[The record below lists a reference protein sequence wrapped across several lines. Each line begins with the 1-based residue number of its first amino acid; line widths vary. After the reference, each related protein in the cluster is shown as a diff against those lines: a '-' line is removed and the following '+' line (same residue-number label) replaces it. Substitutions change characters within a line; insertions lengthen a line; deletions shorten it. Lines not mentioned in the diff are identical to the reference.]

1 MFFTA
6 YLPKN
11 RDTELLYQRSG
22 QLSIVRRI
30 DERAEKR
37 YNILYFYV
45 QGKREKMGKKAIK
58 WIPVLIAAVLLCVGC
73 QKAPEPSPAP
83 TPTATPAPTLSPEER
98 NRGLGQVV
106 ISEFMEKN
114 RAVLRDEDGDF
125 SDWIE
130 LYNQSGETVSL
141 AGWTISDKENKAG
154 WALPETSLEPGQRLL
169 LFASG
174 KDRQGEQ
181 LHTDF
186 ALAGDEGVYLRNE
199 HGTLISS
206 ALCGDCQADVAMALR
221 ADGSFAQ
228 SLYPTPG
235 FENSRAG
242 YEAFQ
247 QSLSCDSSL
256 VINEV
261 VVYNSSTLPQRGEYY
276 DWVELKNVSDQPVL
290 LSDYCLSDDRDDPV
304 KFRLPELSLQPGELW
319 LVFCT
324 QEQPLLETTL
334 STGFGLDAG
343 NEQLYLSDSQG
354 QLKDFVS
361 LRDIP
366 YKASY
371 GRQEGEKG
379 WFYFA
384 SASPGEENTGG
395 GRTVAEKP
403 VSLTKDGVFDGVEGI
418 TVELSAS
425 GSIRYTLDGS
435 APTADSEEYTGPI
448 YIDKTTVI
456 RAVNL
461 EEGAL
466 PSRTLSLS
474 FILNE
479 NHSLPVLSLL
489 TDSPW
494 DFDTMYNGRQK
505 GIELPASLSL
515 YDGREGF
522 TIGCGVSM
530 NGETSLVLPKKN
542 MSVRFRDAYG
552 QATLNYDIYGG
563 GVTEFTNLLLRSGQD
578 FPRAIIR
585 NELCQELCAQATD
598 KVVNQRSQ
606 YCVLYINGVYSGIY
620 SLKEKT
626 NEQLYASLAGVSRDS
641 VTVMEAN
648 VPLDSEFYHE
658 VVEFCRFNDMSLPEN
673 YQHFCDMFDVDSL
686 IDWLILEGYCAN
698 TDVSSGNVR
707 YCRSTENDGKW
718 RMMFYDLDATF
729 SEPASVYKNLMSQ
742 YAKENRQVS
751 TFIVPLMAN
760 EDFKDRFLTRAAELM
775 GSVLTVENVF
785 AETDRLCAIVR
796 PEVERD
802 CARFHRSVA
811 EWENAV
817 EEMKQVLLDY
827 DWQKLN
833 IDNLCSLFDLD
844 QTQREQY
851 FGAIERGQ

>member
-1 MFFTA
+1 
-6 YLPKN
+6 
-11 RDTELLYQRSG
+11 
-22 QLSIVRRI
+22 
-30 DERAEKR
+30 
-37 YNILYFYV
+37 
-45 QGKREKMGKKAIK
+45 MGKKATK
-58 WIPVLIAAVLLCVGC
+58 WFPVLLAAVLLCAGC
-73 QKAPEPSPAP
+73 RKAPESS
-83 TPTATPAPTLSPEER
+83 PAPTLSPEER
-98 NRGLGQVV
+98 SRGLGQVV

-130 LYNQSGETVSL
+130 LHNQSGEAVSL
-141 AGWTISDKENKAG
+141 AGWTISDKESKLG
-154 WALPETSLEPGQRLL
+154 WPLPELMLEPGQRLL

-186 ALAGDEGVYLRNE
+186 ALSGEEGVYLRNE

-206 ALCGDCQADVAMALR
+206 ALCGDCEADVAMALQ
-221 ADGSFAQ
+221 ADGSYEK

-235 FENSRAG
+235 YENSKAG
-242 YEAFQ
+242 YGAFQ
-247 QSLSCDSSL
+247 ESLSSESPL

-261 VVYNSSTLPQRGEYY
+261 VVFNRSTLPQKDAYY
-276 DWVELKNVSDQPVL
+276 DWVELKNVSSQPVL

-304 KFRLPELSLQPGELW
+304 QFRLPEQELQPGELW
-319 LVFCT
+319 VVFCT
-324 QEQPLLETTL
+324 KEQPALPSAV
-334 STGFGLDAG
+334 STGFGLDDG
-343 NEQLYLSDSQG
+343 NEQLYLSDNQG
-354 QLKDFVS
+354 QLLDFVS

-366 YKASY
+366 YNASY
-371 GRQEGEKG
+371 GRQAGEPG
-379 WFYFA
+379 WFYFS
-384 SASPGEENTGG
+384 SASPGEDNTGG
-395 GRTVAEKP
+395 CRTVAEKP
-403 VSLTKDGVFDGVEGI
+403 VSLTKDGVYNGVEGV
-418 TVELSAS
+418 TVELSAT

-435 APTADSEEYTGPI
+435 APTADSLEYTGPI
-448 YIDKTTVI
+448 FVDRTTVI

-494 DFDTMYNGRQK
+494 AFDMMYNGRQK

-515 YDGREGF
+515 YDGGEGF
-522 TIGCGVSM
+522 TMGCGVSM

-542 MSVRFRDAYG
+542 MAVRFRDAYG

-598 KVVNQRSQ
+598 RVVNQRSE

-648 VPLDSEFYHE
+648 VPLDSEFYQE
-658 VVEFCRFNDMSLPEN
+658 VVAFCQFNDMSLPEN

-718 RMMFYDLDATF
+718 RLMFYDLDATF
-729 SEPASVYKNLMSQ
+729 SDVGSVYLNLMSE
-742 YAKENRQVS
+742 YAQQNRQVS
-751 TFIVPLMAN
+751 FFIVPLMAN
-760 EDFKDRFLTRAAELM
+760 EEFQDRFLTRAAELM

-785 AETDRLCAIVR
+785 TQMDRLCAMVR

-802 CARFHRSVA
+802 YGRFNRT
-811 EWENAV
+811 
-817 EEMKQVLLDY
+817 EEDWDFALEEIRQLLVNH

-833 IDNLCSLFDLD
+833 IDNLCGLFDLD
-844 QTQREQY
+844 ESQREHY
-851 FGAIERGQ
+851 FGEIEKKQ

>member
-1 MFFTA
+1 
-6 YLPKN
+6 
-11 RDTELLYQRSG
+11 
-22 QLSIVRRI
+22 
-30 DERAEKR
+30 
-37 YNILYFYV
+37 
-45 QGKREKMGKKAIK
+45 MGKKAIK
-58 WIPVLIAAVLLCVGC
+58 MIPILLTAVLLCAGC
-73 QKAPEPSPAP
+73 RQAPEVTPSPS
-83 TPTATPAPTLSPEER
+83 PTASPEPTLSPEEL
-98 NRGLGQVV
+98 NRGLGQLV

-130 LYNQSGETVSL
+130 LYNQSRETVSL
-141 AGWTISDKENKAG
+141 SGCTISDKENKTG
-154 WALPETSLEPGQRLL
+154 WALPETELEPGQRLL

-174 KDRQGEQ
+174 KDRQGAE

-186 ALAGDEGVYLRNE
+186 ALSGDEGVYLRNE
-199 HGTLISS
+199 QGTLLS
-206 ALCGDCQADVAMALR
+206 AAACGGCEADVAMALQ
-221 ADGSFAQ
+221 ADGSYEQ

-235 FENSRAG
+235 YENSRAG

-247 QSLSCDSSL
+247 QSLSCGSPL
-256 VINEV
+256 LINEV
-261 VVYNSSTLPQRGEYY
+261 VVYNSSTLPQKDEYY
-276 DWVELKNVSDQPVL
+276 DWVELKNVSSQPVL
-290 LSDYCLSDDRDDPV
+290 LSDYYLSDHNDQLT
-304 KFRLPELSLQPGELW
+304 KYQLPALSLQPGELW
-319 LVFCT
+319 VVLCT
-324 QEQPLLETTL
+324 TEPLLPGLME
-334 STGFGLDAG
+334 STGFGLDSG

-354 QLKDFVS
+354 QLLDYVS

-366 YKASY
+366 YDASY
-371 GRQEGEKG
+371 GRQEGESG
-379 WFYFA
+379 WFFFA

-395 GRTVAEKP
+395 GRTLAEKP
-403 VSLTKDGVFDGVEGI
+403 VSLTRDGVFNNIEGML
-418 TVELSAS
+418 VELSAS

-435 APTADSEEYTGPI
+435 VPTADSEEYTGPI

-466 PSRTLSLS
+466 PSRPLSLS

-479 NHSLPVLSLL
+479 EHSLPVLSLL
-489 TDSPW
+489 TDSPG
-494 DFDTMYNGRQK
+494 DFDLMYNGRQK
-505 GIELPASLSL
+505 GVELPASLSL
-515 YDGREGF
+515 YDGGEGF
-522 TIGCGVSM
+522 TIGCGVSL

-542 MSVRFRDAYG
+542 MSVRFRDPYG

-578 FPRAIIR
+578 FPRSIIR

-598 KVVNQRSQ
+598 KVVNQRSE

-626 NEQLYASLAGVSRDS
+626 NEQLYASLSGVSRDS
-641 VTVMEAN
+641 VTVMEAD

-673 YQHFCDMFDVDSL
+673 YQHFCDIFDVDSL

-729 SEPASVYKNLMSQ
+729 SEPASVYMNLMSQ
-742 YAKENRQVS
+742 YAQEHRQVS
-751 TFIVPLMAN
+751 TFVVPLMAN
-760 EDFKDRFLTRAAELM
+760 QEFKDRFLTRAAELM
-775 GSVLTVENVF
+775 SSALTVENVF
-785 AETDRLCAIVR
+785 AEIDRLSAIVR
-796 PEVERD
+796 PEVARD
-802 CARFHRSVA
+802 CARFNRTVE

-827 DWQKLN
+827 DWQRLN

-844 QTQREQY
+844 QAQREQY
-851 FGAIERGQ
+851 FGEIEKGQ

>member
-1 MFFTA
+1 
-6 YLPKN
+6 
-11 RDTELLYQRSG
+11 
-22 QLSIVRRI
+22 
-30 DERAEKR
+30 
-37 YNILYFYV
+37 
-45 QGKREKMGKKAIK
+45 MGKKAIK
-58 WIPVLIAAVLLCVGC
+58 MIPILLTAVLLCAGC
-73 QKAPEPSPAP
+73 RQAPEVTPSPS
-83 TPTATPAPTLSPEER
+83 PTASPEPTLSPEEL
-98 NRGLGQVV
+98 NRGLGQLV

-130 LYNQSGETVSL
+130 LYNQSRETVSL
-141 AGWTISDKENKAG
+141 SGCTISDTENKTG
-154 WALPETSLEPGQRLL
+154 WALPEPELEPGQRLL

-174 KDRQGEQ
+174 KDQQGAE

-186 ALAGDEGVYLRNE
+186 ALSGDEGVYLRNE
-199 HGTLISS
+199 QGTLLS
-206 ALCGDCQADVAMALR
+206 AAACGGCEADVAMALQ
-221 ADGSFAQ
+221 ADGSYEQ

-235 FENSRAG
+235 YENSRAG

-247 QSLSCDSSL
+247 QSLSCGSPL
-256 VINEV
+256 LINEV
-261 VVYNSSTLPQRGEYY
+261 VVYNSSTLPQKDEYY
-276 DWVELKNVSDQPVL
+276 DWVELKNVSSQPVL
-290 LSDYCLSDDRDDPV
+290 LSDYYLSDHNDQLT
-304 KFRLPELSLQPGELW
+304 KYQLPALSLQPGELW
-319 LVFCT
+319 VVLCT
-324 QEQPLLETTL
+324 TEPLLPGLME
-334 STGFGLDAG
+334 STGFGLDSG

-354 QLKDFVS
+354 QLLDYVS

-366 YKASY
+366 YDASY
-371 GRQEGEKG
+371 GRQEGESG
-379 WFYFA
+379 WFFFA

-395 GRTVAEKP
+395 GRTLAEKP
-403 VSLTKDGVFDGVEGI
+403 VSLTRDGVFNNIEGML
-418 TVELSAS
+418 VELSAS

-435 APTADSEEYTGPI
+435 VPTADSEEYTGPI

-466 PSRTLSLS
+466 PSRPLSLS

-479 NHSLPVLSLL
+479 EHSLPVLSLL
-489 TDSPW
+489 TDSPG
-494 DFDTMYNGRQK
+494 DFDLMYNGRQK
-505 GIELPASLSL
+505 GVELPASLSL
-515 YDGREGF
+515 YDGGEGF
-522 TIGCGVSM
+522 TIGCGVSL

-542 MSVRFRDAYG
+542 MSVRFRDPYG

-578 FPRAIIR
+578 FPRSIIR

-598 KVVNQRSQ
+598 KVVNQRSE

-626 NEQLYASLAGVSRDS
+626 NEQLYASLSGVSRDS
-641 VTVMEAN
+641 VTVMEAD

-658 VVEFCRFNDMSLPEN
+658 VVEFCRFNDMSLAEN
-673 YQHFCDMFDVDSL
+673 YQHFCDIFDVDSL

-729 SEPASVYKNLMSQ
+729 SEPASVYMNLMSQ
-742 YAKENRQVS
+742 YARENRQVS
-751 TFIVPLMAN
+751 SFIVPLMAN
-760 EDFKDRFLTRAAELM
+760 EEFKDRFLSRAAELM
-775 GSVLTVENVF
+775 GSELTVENVF
-785 AETDRLCAIVR
+785 AEADRLCAIVR
-796 PEVERD
+796 PEVARD
-802 CARFHRSVA
+802 CARFHRSAA

-844 QTQREQY
+844 QAQREQY
-851 FGAIERGQ
+851 FGEIEKDQ

>member
-1 MFFTA
+1 
-6 YLPKN
+6 
-11 RDTELLYQRSG
+11 
-22 QLSIVRRI
+22 
-30 DERAEKR
+30 
-37 YNILYFYV
+37 
-45 QGKREKMGKKAIK
+45 MGKKATK
-58 WIPVLIAAVLLCVGC
+58 WLPVLLAAVLLCTGC
-73 QKAPEPSPAP
+73 RKAPESS
-83 TPTATPAPTLSPEER
+83 PAPTLSPEER
-98 NRGLGQVV
+98 SRGLGQVV

-114 RAVLRDEDGDF
+114 RAALRDEDGDF

-130 LYNQSGETVSL
+130 LYNQSGEAVSL
-141 AGWTISDKENKAG
+141 AGWTISDKESRLG
-154 WALPETSLEPGQRLL
+154 WPLPELMLEPEQRLL

-186 ALAGDEGVYLRNE
+186 ALSGEEGVYLRNE
-199 HGTLISS
+199 HGTLLSS
-206 ALCGDCQADVAMALR
+206 ALCGDCEADVAMALQ
-221 ADGSFAQ
+221 ADGSYEP
-228 SLYPTPG
+228 SLCPTPG
-235 FENSRAG
+235 YENSKAG
-242 YEAFQ
+242 YGAFQ
-247 QSLSCDSSL
+247 ESLSSESPL

-261 VVYNSSTLPQRGEYY
+261 VVFNRSTLPQKDTYY
-276 DWVELKNVSDQPVL
+276 DWVELKNVSSQPVL

-304 KFRLPELSLQPGELW
+304 QFRLPEQELQPGELW
-319 LVFCT
+319 VVFCT
-324 QEQPLLETTL
+324 KEQPALPSAV
-334 STGFGLDAG
+334 STGFGLDDG
-343 NEQLYLSDSQG
+343 NEQLYLSDNQG
-354 QLKDFVS
+354 QLLDFVS

-366 YKASY
+366 YNASY
-371 GRQEGEKG
+371 GRQEGEPG

-384 SASPGEENTGG
+384 SASPGEDNTGG
-395 GRTVAEKP
+395 CRTVAEKP
-403 VSLTKDGVFDGVEGI
+403 VSLTKDGVYNGVEGV
-418 TVELSAS
+418 TVELSAT
-425 GSIRYTLDGS
+425 GSIRYTTDGS
-435 APTADSEEYTGPI
+435 APTADSLEYTGPI
-448 YIDKTTVI
+448 FVDRTTVI

-494 DFDTMYNGRQK
+494 AFDMMYNGRQK

-515 YDGREGF
+515 YDGGEGF
-522 TIGCGVSM
+522 TMGCGVSM

-542 MSVRFRDAYG
+542 MAVRFRDAYG

-598 KVVNQRSQ
+598 RVVNQRSE

-648 VPLDSEFYHE
+648 VPLDSEFYQE
-658 VVEFCRFNDMSLPEN
+658 VVAFCQFNDMSLPEN
-673 YQHFCDMFDVDSL
+673 YQHFCDIFDVDSL

-718 RMMFYDLDATF
+718 RLMFYDLDATF
-729 SEPASVYKNLMSQ
+729 SDVGSVYLNLMSE
-742 YAKENRQVS
+742 YAQQNRQVS
-751 TFIVPLMAN
+751 FFIVPLMAN
-760 EDFKDRFLTRAAELM
+760 EEFQDRFLTRAAELM

-785 AETDRLCAIVR
+785 AQMDRLCAIVR

-802 CARFHRSVA
+802 YGRFNRT
-811 EWENAV
+811 
-817 EEMKQVLLDY
+817 EEDWDFALEEIRQLLVNH

-833 IDNLCSLFDLD
+833 IDNLCGLFDLD
-844 QTQREQY
+844 ESQREHY
-851 FGAIERGQ
+851 FGEIEKKQ

>member
-1 MFFTA
+1 
-6 YLPKN
+6 
-11 RDTELLYQRSG
+11 
-22 QLSIVRRI
+22 
-30 DERAEKR
+30 
-37 YNILYFYV
+37 
-45 QGKREKMGKKAIK
+45 MGKKATK
-58 WIPVLIAAVLLCVGC
+58 WFPVLLAAVLLCAGC
-73 QKAPEPSPAP
+73 RKAPESS
-83 TPTATPAPTLSPEER
+83 PAPTLSPEER
-98 NRGLGQVV
+98 SRGLGQVV

-130 LYNQSGETVSL
+130 LYNQSGEAVSL
-141 AGWTISDKENKAG
+141 AGWTISDKESKLG
-154 WALPETSLEPGQRLL
+154 WPLPELMLEPGQRLL

-186 ALAGDEGVYLRNE
+186 ALSGEEGVYLRNE
-199 HGTLISS
+199 HGTLLSS
-206 ALCGDCQADVAMALR
+206 ALCGDCEADVAMALQ
-221 ADGSFAQ
+221 ADGSYEK
-228 SLYPTPG
+228 SLCPTPG
-235 FENSRAG
+235 YENSKAG
-242 YEAFQ
+242 YGAFQ
-247 QSLSCDSSL
+247 ESLSSESPL

-261 VVYNSSTLPQRGEYY
+261 VVFNRSTLPQKDTYY
-276 DWVELKNVSDQPVL
+276 DWVELKNVSSQPVL

-304 KFRLPELSLQPGELW
+304 QFRLPEQELQPGELW
-319 LVFCT
+319 VVFCT
-324 QEQPLLETTL
+324 KEQPALPSAV
-334 STGFGLDAG
+334 STGFGLDDG
-343 NEQLYLSDSQG
+343 NEQLYLSDNQG
-354 QLKDFVS
+354 QLLDFVS

-366 YKASY
+366 YNASY
-371 GRQEGEKG
+371 GRQAGEPG
-379 WFYFA
+379 WFYFS
-384 SASPGEENTGG
+384 SASPGEDNTGG
-395 GRTVAEKP
+395 CRTVAEKP
-403 VSLTKDGVFDGVEGI
+403 VSLTKDGVYNGVEGV
-418 TVELSAS
+418 TVELSAT

-435 APTADSEEYTGPI
+435 APTADSLEYTGPI
-448 YIDKTTVI
+448 FVDRTTVI

-494 DFDTMYNGRQK
+494 AFDMMYNGRQK

-515 YDGREGF
+515 YDGGEGF
-522 TIGCGVSM
+522 TMGCGVSM

-542 MSVRFRDAYG
+542 MAVRFRDAYG

-598 KVVNQRSQ
+598 RVVNQRSE

-648 VPLDSEFYHE
+648 VPLDSEFYQE
-658 VVEFCRFNDMSLPEN
+658 VVAFCQFNDMSLPEN

-718 RMMFYDLDATF
+718 RLMFYDLDATF
-729 SEPASVYKNLMSQ
+729 SDVGSVYLNLMSE
-742 YAKENRQVS
+742 YAQQNRQVS
-751 TFIVPLMAN
+751 FFIVPLMAN
-760 EDFKDRFLTRAAELM
+760 EEFQDRFLTRAAELM

-785 AETDRLCAIVR
+785 AQMDRLCAIVR

-802 CARFHRSVA
+802 YGRFNRT
-811 EWENAV
+811 
-817 EEMKQVLLDY
+817 EEDWDFALEEIRQLLVNH

-833 IDNLCSLFDLD
+833 IDNLCGLFDLD
-844 QTQREQY
+844 ESQREHY
-851 FGAIERGQ
+851 FGEIEKKQ

>member
-1 MFFTA
+1 
-6 YLPKN
+6 
-11 RDTELLYQRSG
+11 
-22 QLSIVRRI
+22 
-30 DERAEKR
+30 
-37 YNILYFYV
+37 
-45 QGKREKMGKKAIK
+45 MGKKATK
-58 WIPVLIAAVLLCVGC
+58 WFPVLLAAVLLCTGC
-73 QKAPEPSPAP
+73 RKAPESS
-83 TPTATPAPTLSPEER
+83 PAPTLSPEER
-98 NRGLGQVV
+98 SRGLGQVV

-130 LYNQSGETVSL
+130 LYNQSGEAVSL
-141 AGWTISDKENKAG
+141 AGWTISDKESKLG
-154 WALPETSLEPGQRLL
+154 WPLPELMLEPGQRLL

-186 ALAGDEGVYLRNE
+186 ALSGEEGVYLRNE
-199 HGTLISS
+199 HGTLLSS
-206 ALCGDCQADVAMALR
+206 ALCGDCEADVAMALQ
-221 ADGSFAQ
+221 ADGSYEP
-228 SLYPTPG
+228 SLCPTPG
-235 FENSRAG
+235 YENSKAG
-242 YEAFQ
+242 YGAFQ
-247 QSLSCDSSL
+247 ESLSSESPL

-261 VVYNSSTLPQRGEYY
+261 VVFNRSTLPQKDAYY
-276 DWVELKNVSDQPVL
+276 DWVELKNVSSQPLL

-304 KFRLPELSLQPGELW
+304 QFCLPEQELQPGELW
-319 LVFCT
+319 VVFCT
-324 QEQPLLETTL
+324 KEQPALPSAV
-334 STGFGLDAG
+334 STGFGLDDG
-343 NEQLYLSDSQG
+343 NEQLYLSDNQG
-354 QLKDFVS
+354 QLLDFVS

-366 YKASY
+366 YNASY
-371 GRQEGEKG
+371 GRQAGEPG
-379 WFYFA
+379 WFYFS
-384 SASPGEENTGG
+384 SASPGEDNTGG
-395 GRTVAEKP
+395 CRTVAEKP
-403 VSLTKDGVFDGVEGI
+403 VSLTKAGVYNGVEGV
-418 TVELSAS
+418 TVELSAT
-425 GSIRYTLDGS
+425 GSIRYTTDGS
-435 APTADSEEYTGPI
+435 APTADSLEYTGPI
-448 YIDKTTVI
+448 FIDRTTVI

-474 FILNE
+474 FILDE

-494 DFDTMYNGRQK
+494 AFDMMYNGRQK

-515 YDGREGF
+515 YDGGEGF
-522 TIGCGVSM
+522 TMGCGVSM

-542 MSVRFRDAYG
+542 MAVRFRDAYG

-598 KVVNQRSQ
+598 RVVNQRSE

-648 VPLDSEFYHE
+648 VPLDSEFFQE
-658 VVEFCRFNDMSLPEN
+658 VVAFCQFNDMSLPEN

-718 RMMFYDLDATF
+718 RLMFYDLDATF
-729 SEPASVYKNLMSQ
+729 SDVGSVYLNLMSE
-742 YAKENRQVS
+742 YAQQNRQVS
-751 TFIVPLMAN
+751 FFIVPLMAN
-760 EDFKDRFLTRAAELM
+760 EEFQDRFLTRAAELM

-785 AETDRLCAIVR
+785 TQMDRLCAIVR

-802 CARFHRSVA
+802 YGRFNRT
-811 EWENAV
+811 
-817 EEMKQVLLDY
+817 EEDWDFALEEIRQLLVNH

-833 IDNLCSLFDLD
+833 IDNLCGLFDLD
-844 QTQREQY
+844 ESQREHY
-851 FGAIERGQ
+851 FGEIEKKQ

>member
-1 MFFTA
+1 
-6 YLPKN
+6 
-11 RDTELLYQRSG
+11 
-22 QLSIVRRI
+22 
-30 DERAEKR
+30 
-37 YNILYFYV
+37 
-45 QGKREKMGKKAIK
+45 MGKKATK
-58 WIPVLIAAVLLCVGC
+58 WFPVLLAAVLLCAGC
-73 QKAPEPSPAP
+73 RKAPESS
-83 TPTATPAPTLSPEER
+83 PAPTLSPEER
-98 NRGLGQVV
+98 SRGLGQVV

-130 LYNQSGETVSL
+130 LYNQSGEAVSL
-141 AGWTISDKENKAG
+141 AGWTISDKESKLG
-154 WALPETSLEPGQRLL
+154 WPLPELMLEPGQRLL

-186 ALAGDEGVYLRNE
+186 ALSGEEGVYLRNE
-199 HGTLISS
+199 HGTLLSS
-206 ALCGDCQADVAMALR
+206 ALCGDCEADVAMALQ
-221 ADGSFAQ
+221 ADGSYEK
-228 SLYPTPG
+228 SLCPTPG
-235 FENSRAG
+235 YENSKAG
-242 YEAFQ
+242 YGAFQ
-247 QSLSCDSSL
+247 ESLSSESPL

-261 VVYNSSTLPQRGEYY
+261 VVFNRSTLPQKDTYY
-276 DWVELKNVSDQPVL
+276 DWVELKNVSSQPVL

-304 KFRLPELSLQPGELW
+304 QFRLPEQELQPGELW
-319 LVFCT
+319 VVFCT
-324 QEQPLLETTL
+324 KEQPALPSAV
-334 STGFGLDAG
+334 STGFGLDDG
-343 NEQLYLSDSQG
+343 NEQLYLSDNQG
-354 QLKDFVS
+354 QLLDFVS

-366 YKASY
+366 YNASY
-371 GRQEGEKG
+371 GRQAGEPG
-379 WFYFA
+379 WFYFS
-384 SASPGEENTGG
+384 SASPGEDNTGG
-395 GRTVAEKP
+395 CRTVAEKP
-403 VSLTKDGVFDGVEGI
+403 VSLTKDGVYNGVEGV
-418 TVELSAS
+418 TVELSAT
-425 GSIRYTLDGS
+425 GNIRYTLDGS
-435 APTADSEEYTGPI
+435 APTADSLEYTGPI
-448 YIDKTTVI
+448 FVDRTTVI

-494 DFDTMYNGRQK
+494 AFDMMYNGRQK

-515 YDGREGF
+515 YDGGEGF
-522 TIGCGVSM
+522 TMGCGVSM

-542 MSVRFRDAYG
+542 MAVRFRDAYG

-598 KVVNQRSQ
+598 RVVNQRSE

-648 VPLDSEFYHE
+648 VPLDSEFYQE
-658 VVEFCRFNDMSLPEN
+658 VVAFCQFNDMSLPEN

-718 RMMFYDLDATF
+718 RLMFYDLDATF
-729 SEPASVYKNLMSQ
+729 SDVGSVYLNLMSE
-742 YAKENRQVS
+742 YAQQNRQVS
-751 TFIVPLMAN
+751 FFIVPLMAN
-760 EDFKDRFLTRAAELM
+760 EEFQDRFLTRAAELM

-785 AETDRLCAIVR
+785 AQMDRLCAIVR

-802 CARFHRSVA
+802 YGRFNRT
-811 EWENAV
+811 
-817 EEMKQVLLDY
+817 EEDWDFALEEIRQLLVNH

-833 IDNLCSLFDLD
+833 IDNLCGLFDLD
-844 QTQREQY
+844 ESQREHY
-851 FGAIERGQ
+851 FGEIEKKQ

>member
-1 MFFTA
+1 
-6 YLPKN
+6 
-11 RDTELLYQRSG
+11 
-22 QLSIVRRI
+22 
-30 DERAEKR
+30 
-37 YNILYFYV
+37 
-45 QGKREKMGKKAIK
+45 MGKKATK
-58 WIPVLIAAVLLCVGC
+58 WFPVLLAAVLLCAGC
-73 QKAPEPSPAP
+73 RKAPAPAP
-83 TPTATPAPTLSPEER
+83 MATPAPTLSPEER
-98 NRGLGQVV
+98 SRGLGQVV

-130 LYNQSGETVSL
+130 LYNQSGEAVSL
-141 AGWTISDKENKAG
+141 AGWTISDKESKLG
-154 WALPETSLEPGQRLL
+154 WPLPELMLEPGQRLL

-186 ALAGDEGVYLRNE
+186 ALSGEEGVYLRNE
-199 HGTLISS
+199 HGTLLSS
-206 ALCGDCQADVAMALR
+206 ALCGDCEADVAMALQ
-221 ADGSFAQ
+221 ADGSYEP
-228 SLYPTPG
+228 SLCPTPG
-235 FENSRAG
+235 YENSKAG
-242 YEAFQ
+242 YGAFQ
-247 QSLSCDSSL
+247 ESLSSESPL

-261 VVYNSSTLPQRGEYY
+261 VVFNRSTLPQKDAYY
-276 DWVELKNVSDQPVL
+276 DWVELKNVSSQPLL
-290 LSDYCLSDDRDDPV
+290 LSDYCLSDDQDDPV
-304 KFRLPELSLQPGELW
+304 QFRLPEQELQPGELW
-319 LVFCT
+319 VVFCT
-324 QEQPLLETTL
+324 KEQPALPSAV
-334 STGFGLDAG
+334 STGFGLDDG
-343 NEQLYLSDSQG
+343 NEQLYLSDNQG
-354 QLKDFVS
+354 QLLDFVS

-366 YKASY
+366 YNASY
-371 GRQEGEKG
+371 GRQAGEPG

-384 SASPGEENTGG
+384 SASPGEDNTGG
-395 GRTVAEKP
+395 CRTVAEKP
-403 VSLTKDGVFDGVEGI
+403 VSLTKDGVYNGVEGV
-418 TVELSAS
+418 TVELSAT
-425 GSIRYTLDGS
+425 GSIRYTTDGS
-435 APTADSEEYTGPI
+435 APTADSLEYTGPI
-448 YIDKTTVI
+448 FVDRTTVI

-494 DFDTMYNGRQK
+494 AFDMMYNGRQK

-515 YDGREGF
+515 YDGGEGF
-522 TIGCGVSM
+522 TMGCGVSM

-542 MSVRFRDAYG
+542 MAVRFRDAYG

-598 KVVNQRSQ
+598 RVVNQRSE

-648 VPLDSEFYHE
+648 VPLDSEFYQE
-658 VVEFCRFNDMSLPEN
+658 VVAFCQFNDMSLPEN

-718 RMMFYDLDATF
+718 RLMFYDLDATF
-729 SEPASVYKNLMSQ
+729 SDVGSVYMNLMSE
-742 YAKENRQVS
+742 YAQQNRQVS
-751 TFIVPLMAN
+751 FFIVPLMAN
-760 EDFKDRFLTRAAELM
+760 EEFQDRFLTRAAELM

-785 AETDRLCAIVR
+785 TQMDRLCAIVR

-802 CARFHRSVA
+802 YGRFNRT
-811 EWENAV
+811 
-817 EEMKQVLLDY
+817 EEDWDFALEEIRQLLVNH

-833 IDNLCSLFDLD
+833 IDNLCGLFDLD
-844 QTQREQY
+844 ESQREHY
-851 FGAIERGQ
+851 FGEIEKKQ

>member
-1 MFFTA
+1 
-6 YLPKN
+6 
-11 RDTELLYQRSG
+11 
-22 QLSIVRRI
+22 
-30 DERAEKR
+30 
-37 YNILYFYV
+37 
-45 QGKREKMGKKAIK
+45 MGKKATK
-58 WIPVLIAAVLLCVGC
+58 WFPVLLAAVLLCTGC
-73 QKAPEPSPAP
+73 RKAPESS
-83 TPTATPAPTLSPEER
+83 PAPTLSPEER
-98 NRGLGQVV
+98 SRGLGQVV

-130 LYNQSGETVSL
+130 LYNQSGEAVSL
-141 AGWTISDKENKAG
+141 AGWTISDKESKLG
-154 WALPETSLEPGQRLL
+154 WPLPELMLEPGQRLL

-186 ALAGDEGVYLRNE
+186 ALSGEEGVYLRNE
-199 HGTLISS
+199 HGTLLSS
-206 ALCGDCQADVAMALR
+206 ALCGDCEADVAMALQ
-221 ADGSFAQ
+221 ADGSYEP
-228 SLYPTPG
+228 SLCPTPG
-235 FENSRAG
+235 YENSKAG
-242 YEAFQ
+242 YGAFQ
-247 QSLSCDSSL
+247 ESLSSESPL

-261 VVYNSSTLPQRGEYY
+261 VVFNRSTLPQKDAYY
-276 DWVELKNVSDQPVL
+276 DWVELKNVSSQPLL

-304 KFRLPELSLQPGELW
+304 QFCLPEQELQPGELW
-319 LVFCT
+319 VVFCT
-324 QEQPLLETTL
+324 KEQPALPSAV
-334 STGFGLDAG
+334 STGFGLDDG
-343 NEQLYLSDSQG
+343 NEQLYLSDNQG
-354 QLKDFVS
+354 QLLDFVS

-366 YKASY
+366 YNASY
-371 GRQEGEKG
+371 GRQAGEPG
-379 WFYFA
+379 WFYFS
-384 SASPGEENTGG
+384 SASPGEDNTGG
-395 GRTVAEKP
+395 CRTVAEKP
-403 VSLTKDGVFDGVEGI
+403 VSLTKDGVYNGVEGV
-418 TVELSAS
+418 TVELSAT
-425 GSIRYTLDGS
+425 GSIRYTTDGS
-435 APTADSEEYTGPI
+435 APTADSLEYTGPI
-448 YIDKTTVI
+448 FIDRTTVI

-474 FILNE
+474 FILDE

-494 DFDTMYNGRQK
+494 AFDMMYNGRQK

-515 YDGREGF
+515 YDGGEGF
-522 TIGCGVSM
+522 TMGCGVSM

-542 MSVRFRDAYG
+542 MAVRFRDAYG

-598 KVVNQRSQ
+598 RVVNQRSE

-648 VPLDSEFYHE
+648 VPLDSEFFQE
-658 VVEFCRFNDMSLPEN
+658 VVAFCQFNDMSLPEN

-718 RMMFYDLDATF
+718 RLMFYDLDATF
-729 SEPASVYKNLMSQ
+729 SDVGSVYLNLMSE
-742 YAKENRQVS
+742 YAQQNRQVS
-751 TFIVPLMAN
+751 FFIVPLMAN
-760 EDFKDRFLTRAAELM
+760 EEFQDRFLTRAAELM

-785 AETDRLCAIVR
+785 TQMDRLCAIVR

-802 CARFHRSVA
+802 YGRFNRT
-811 EWENAV
+811 
-817 EEMKQVLLDY
+817 EEDWDFALEEIRQLLVNH

-833 IDNLCSLFDLD
+833 IDNLCGLFDLD
-844 QTQREQY
+844 ESQREHY
-851 FGAIERGQ
+851 FGEIEKKQ

>member
-1 MFFTA
+1 
-6 YLPKN
+6 
-11 RDTELLYQRSG
+11 
-22 QLSIVRRI
+22 
-30 DERAEKR
+30 
-37 YNILYFYV
+37 
-45 QGKREKMGKKAIK
+45 MGKKATK
-58 WIPVLIAAVLLCVGC
+58 WFPVLLAAVLLCAGC
-73 QKAPEPSPAP
+73 RKAPEPSPAP
-83 TPTATPAPTLSPEER
+83 TLSPEER
-98 NRGLGQVV
+98 SRGLGQVV

-130 LYNQSGETVSL
+130 LYNQSGEAVSL
-141 AGWTISDKENKAG
+141 AGWTISDKESKLG
-154 WALPETSLEPGQRLL
+154 WPLPELMLEPGQRLL

-186 ALAGDEGVYLRNE
+186 ALSGEEGVYLRNE
-199 HGTLISS
+199 HGTLLSS
-206 ALCGDCQADVAMALR
+206 ALCGDCEADVAMALQ
-221 ADGSFAQ
+221 ADGSYEK
-228 SLYPTPG
+228 SLCPTPG
-235 FENSRAG
+235 YENSKAG
-242 YEAFQ
+242 YGAFQ
-247 QSLSCDSSL
+247 ESLSSESPL

-261 VVYNSSTLPQRGEYY
+261 VVFNRSTLPQKDTYY
-276 DWVELKNVSDQPVL
+276 DWVELKNVSSQPLL

-304 KFRLPELSLQPGELW
+304 QFRLPEQELQPGELW
-319 LVFCT
+319 VVFCT
-324 QEQPLLETTL
+324 KEQPALPSAV
-334 STGFGLDAG
+334 STGFGLDDG
-343 NEQLYLSDSQG
+343 NEQLYLSDNQG
-354 QLKDFVS
+354 QLLDFVS

-366 YKASY
+366 YNASY
-371 GRQEGEKG
+371 GRQAGEPG

-395 GRTVAEKP
+395 CRTVAEKP
-403 VSLTKDGVFDGVEGI
+403 VSLTKDGVYNGVEGV
-418 TVELSAS
+418 TVELSAT
-425 GSIRYTLDGS
+425 GSIRYTTDGS

-448 YIDKTTVI
+448 FIDRTTVI

-494 DFDTMYNGRQK
+494 AFDMMYNGRQK

-515 YDGREGF
+515 YDGGEGF

-542 MSVRFRDAYG
+542 MAVRFRDAYG

-598 KVVNQRSQ
+598 RVVNQRSE

-648 VPLDSEFYHE
+648 VPLDSEFYQE
-658 VVEFCRFNDMSLPEN
+658 VVAFCQFNDMSLPEN

-718 RMMFYDLDATF
+718 RLMFYDLDATF
-729 SEPASVYKNLMSQ
+729 SDVGSVYLNLMSE
-742 YAKENRQVS
+742 YAQQNRQVS
-751 TFIVPLMAN
+751 FFIVPLMAN
-760 EDFKDRFLTRAAELM
+760 EEFQDRFLTRAAELM

-785 AETDRLCAIVR
+785 AQMDRLCAIVR

-802 CARFHRSVA
+802 YGRFNRT
-811 EWENAV
+811 
-817 EEMKQVLLDY
+817 EEDWDFALEEIRQLLVNH

-833 IDNLCSLFDLD
+833 IDNLCGLFDLD
-844 QTQREQY
+844 ESQREHY
-851 FGAIERGQ
+851 FGEIEKKQ

>member
-1 MFFTA
+1 
-6 YLPKN
+6 
-11 RDTELLYQRSG
+11 
-22 QLSIVRRI
+22 
-30 DERAEKR
+30 
-37 YNILYFYV
+37 
-45 QGKREKMGKKAIK
+45 MGKKATK
-58 WIPVLIAAVLLCVGC
+58 WFPVLLAAVLLCAGC
-73 QKAPEPSPAP
+73 RKAPEPSPAP
-83 TPTATPAPTLSPEER
+83 MATPAPTLSPEER
-98 NRGLGQVV
+98 SRGLGQVV

-130 LYNQSGETVSL
+130 LYNQSREAVSL
-141 AGWTISDKENKAG
+141 AGWNISDKESKLG
-154 WALPETSLEPGQRLL
+154 WPLPELMLEPGQRLL

-186 ALAGDEGVYLRNE
+186 ALSGEEGVYLRNE
-199 HGTLISS
+199 HGTLLSS
-206 ALCGDCQADVAMALR
+206 ALCGDCEADVAMALQ
-221 ADGSFAQ
+221 ADGSYEA
-228 SLYPTPG
+228 SLCPTPG
-235 FENSRAG
+235 YENSKAG
-242 YEAFQ
+242 YGAFQ
-247 QSLSCDSSL
+247 ESLSSESPL

-261 VVYNSSTLPQRGEYY
+261 VVFNRSTLPQKDTYY
-276 DWVELKNVSDQPVL
+276 DWVELKNVSSQPVL

-304 KFRLPELSLQPGELW
+304 QFRLPEQELQPGELW
-319 LVFCT
+319 VVFCT
-324 QEQPLLETTL
+324 KEQPALPSAV
-334 STGFGLDAG
+334 STGFGLDDG
-343 NEQLYLSDSQG
+343 NEQLYLSDNQG
-354 QLKDFVS
+354 QLLDFVS

-366 YKASY
+366 YNASY
-371 GRQEGEKG
+371 GRQAGEPG
-379 WFYFA
+379 WFYFT
-384 SASPGEENTGG
+384 SASPGEDNTGG
-395 GRTVAEKP
+395 CRTVAEKP
-403 VSLTKDGVFDGVEGI
+403 VSLTKDGVYNGVEGV
-418 TVELSAS
+418 TVELSAT
-425 GSIRYTLDGS
+425 GNIRYTLDGS

-448 YIDKTTVI
+448 FVDRTTVI

-494 DFDTMYNGRQK
+494 AFDMMYNGRQK

-515 YDGREGF
+515 YDGGEGF
-522 TIGCGVSM
+522 TMGCGVSM

-542 MSVRFRDAYG
+542 MAVRFRDAYG

-598 KVVNQRSQ
+598 RVVNQRSE

-648 VPLDSEFYHE
+648 VPLDSEFYQE
-658 VVEFCRFNDMSLPEN
+658 VVAFCQFNDMSLPEN

-718 RMMFYDLDATF
+718 RLMFYDLDATF
-729 SEPASVYKNLMSQ
+729 SDVGSVYLNLMSE
-742 YAKENRQVS
+742 YAQQNRQVS
-751 TFIVPLMAN
+751 FFIVPLMAN
-760 EDFKDRFLTRAAELM
+760 EEFQDRFLTRAAELM

-785 AETDRLCAIVR
+785 AQMDRLCAIVR

-802 CARFHRSVA
+802 YGRFNRT
-811 EWENAV
+811 
-817 EEMKQVLLDY
+817 EEDWDFALEEIRQLLVNH

-833 IDNLCSLFDLD
+833 IDNLCGLFDLD
-844 QTQREQY
+844 ESQREHY
-851 FGAIERGQ
+851 FGEIEKKQ

>member
-1 MFFTA
+1 
-6 YLPKN
+6 
-11 RDTELLYQRSG
+11 
-22 QLSIVRRI
+22 
-30 DERAEKR
+30 
-37 YNILYFYV
+37 
-45 QGKREKMGKKAIK
+45 MGKKATK
-58 WIPVLIAAVLLCVGC
+58 WFPVLLAAVLLCAGC
-73 QKAPEPSPAP
+73 RKAPEPSPAP
-83 TPTATPAPTLSPEER
+83 MASPAPTLSPEER

-114 RAVLRDEDGDF
+114 RAVLRDEDGDL

-130 LYNQSGETVSL
+130 LYNQSGEAVSL
-141 AGWTISDKENKAG
+141 AGWTISDKESKLG
-154 WALPETSLEPGQRLL
+154 WPLPELMLEPGQRLL

-186 ALAGDEGVYLRNE
+186 ALSGEEGVYLRNE
-199 HGTLISS
+199 HGTLLSS
-206 ALCGDCQADVAMALR
+206 ALCGDCEADVAMALQ
-221 ADGSFAQ
+221 ADGSYEK
-228 SLYPTPG
+228 SLCPTPG
-235 FENSRAG
+235 YENSKAG
-242 YEAFQ
+242 YGAFQ
-247 QSLSCDSSL
+247 ESLSSESPL

-261 VVYNSSTLPQRGEYY
+261 VVFNRSTLPQKDAYY
-276 DWVELKNVSDQPVL
+276 DWVELKNVSSQPVL

-304 KFRLPELSLQPGELW
+304 QFRLPEQELQPGELW
-319 LVFCT
+319 VVFCT
-324 QEQPLLETTL
+324 KEQPALPSAV
-334 STGFGLDAG
+334 STGFGLDDG
-343 NEQLYLSDSQG
+343 NEQLYLSDNQG
-354 QLKDFVS
+354 QLLDFVS

-366 YKASY
+366 YNASY
-371 GRQEGEKG
+371 GRQEGETG

-384 SASPGEENTGG
+384 SASPGEDNTGG
-395 GRTVAEKP
+395 CRTVAEKP
-403 VSLTKDGVFDGVEGI
+403 GSLTKDGVYNGVEGV
-418 TVELSAS
+418 TVELSAT
-425 GSIRYTLDGS
+425 GSIRYTTDGS
-435 APTADSEEYTGPI
+435 APTADSLEYTGPI
-448 YIDKTTVI
+448 FIDRTTVI

-494 DFDTMYNGRQK
+494 AFDMMYNGRQK

-515 YDGREGF
+515 YDGGEGF

-542 MSVRFRDAYG
+542 MAVRFRDAYG
-552 QATLNYDIYGG
+552 QAALNYDIYGG

-598 KVVNQRSQ
+598 RVVNQRSE

-648 VPLDSEFYHE
+648 VPLDSEFYQE
-658 VVEFCRFNDMSLPEN
+658 VVAFCQFNDMSLPEN

-718 RMMFYDLDATF
+718 RLMFYDLDATF
-729 SEPASVYKNLMSQ
+729 SEVGSVYLNLMSE
-742 YAKENRQVS
+742 YAQQNRQVS
-751 TFIVPLMAN
+751 FFVVPLMAN
-760 EDFKDRFLTRAAELM
+760 EEFQDRFLTRAAELM

-785 AETDRLCAIVR
+785 TQMDRLCAIVR

-802 CARFHRSVA
+802 YGRFNRT
-811 EWENAV
+811 
-817 EEMKQVLLDY
+817 EEDWDFALEEIRRLLVNH

-833 IDNLCSLFDLD
+833 IDNLCGLFDLD
-844 QTQREQY
+844 ESQREHY
-851 FGAIERGQ
+851 FGEIEKKQ

>member
-1 MFFTA
+1 
-6 YLPKN
+6 
-11 RDTELLYQRSG
+11 
-22 QLSIVRRI
+22 
-30 DERAEKR
+30 
-37 YNILYFYV
+37 
-45 QGKREKMGKKAIK
+45 MGKKAK
-58 WIPVLIAAVLLCVGC
+58 WILPALAAVMLASSACRST
-73 QKAPEPSPAP
+73 PEPSPAP
-83 TPTATPAPTLSPEER
+83 APTATPVPALSREEQSRAP
-98 NRGLGQVV
+98 GQVV

-141 AGWTISDKENKAG
+141 TGWTVSDKENKKG
-154 WALPETSLEPGQRLL
+154 WTLPETRLEPGQRLL
-169 LFASG
+169 IFASG
-174 KDRQGEQ
+174 KDRQGQQ

-186 ALAGDEGVYLRNE
+186 SLAGDEGVYLRDEN
-199 HGTLISS
+199 GTLHS
-206 ALCGDCQADVAMALR
+206 AAACGDCEADVAMALQPG
-221 ADGSFAQ
+221 GSYEK

-235 FENSRAG
+235 YENSRAG

-247 QSLSCDSSL
+247 QSLRCDSPL

-261 VVYNSSTLPQRGEYY
+261 VVANFSTLPLMEEYY
-276 DWVELKNVSDQPVL
+276 DWVELKNVSSQPVL
-290 LSDYCLSDDRDDPV
+290 LSDYCLSDQHDQLT
-304 KFRLPELSLQPGELW
+304 KYRLPEKVLQPGGLW

-324 QEQPLLETTL
+324 QEPPLLEDFVT
-334 STGFGLDAG
+334 TGFGLDSG

-354 QLKDFVS
+354 QLLDYVS

-366 YKASY
+366 YNASY
-371 GRQEGEKG
+371 GRQQGENG

-384 SASPGEENTGG
+384 SASPAAENAGG

-403 VSLTKDGVFDGVEGI
+403 VSLTRDGVFNGVAGI
-418 TVELSAS
+418 DVELAAS

-435 APTADSEEYTGPI
+435 APTADSALYSGPI
-448 YIDKTTVI
+448 HIDKTTVI
-456 RAVNL
+456 RAVNM
-461 EEGAL
+461 EQGAL
-466 PSRTLSLS
+466 SSRPLSLS
-474 FILNE
+474 FIINE

-489 TDSPW
+489 TDSPGE
-494 DFDTMYNGRQK
+494 FDSMYSGCQK

-515 YDGREGF
+515 YDGGEGF
-522 TIGCGVSM
+522 TIGCGVSL

-578 FPRAIIR
+578 FTRTIIR
-585 NELCQELCAQATD
+585 NELCQELCGQATD
-598 KVVNQRSQ
+598 KVVNQRSE
-606 YCVLYINGVYSGIY
+606 YCILYINGSYSGIY

-648 VPLDSEFYHE
+648 VPADSAFYHE
-658 VVEFCRFNDMSLPEN
+658 VIEFCRLNDMSLEEN
-673 YQHFCDMFDVDSL
+673 YRHFCDIFDVDSL

-698 TDVSSGNVR
+698 TDVTSGNVR

-718 RMMFYDLDATF
+718 RLMFYDLDATF
-729 SEPASVYKNLMSQ
+729 SQPGSVYMNLMSQ

-760 EDFKDRFLTRAAELM
+760 AEFKDRFLTRAAELL

-785 AETDRLCAIVR
+785 AETDRLCAIIR

-802 CARFHRSVA
+802 CSRFQRSVA
-811 EWENAV
+811 SWEDSV
-817 EEMKQVLLDY
+817 KDMKRVLLDY

-833 IDNLCSLFDLD
+833 IDNLCSLFNLD
-844 QTQREQY
+844 QAQREQY
-851 FGAIERGQ
+851 FGAIEKEQ

>member
-1 MFFTA
+1 
-6 YLPKN
+6 
-11 RDTELLYQRSG
+11 
-22 QLSIVRRI
+22 
-30 DERAEKR
+30 
-37 YNILYFYV
+37 
-45 QGKREKMGKKAIK
+45 MGKKATK
-58 WIPVLIAAVLLCVGC
+58 WFPVLLAAVLLCAGC
-73 QKAPEPSPAP
+73 RKAPESS
-83 TPTATPAPTLSPEER
+83 PAPTLSPEER
-98 NRGLGQVV
+98 SRGLGQVV

-130 LYNQSGETVSL
+130 LHNQSGEAVSL
-141 AGWTISDKENKAG
+141 AGWTISDKESKLG
-154 WALPETSLEPGQRLL
+154 WPLPELMLEPGQRLL

-186 ALAGDEGVYLRNE
+186 ALSGEEGVYLRNE

-206 ALCGDCQADVAMALR
+206 ALCGDCEADVAMALQ
-221 ADGSFAQ
+221 ADGSYEK

-235 FENSRAG
+235 YENSKAG
-242 YEAFQ
+242 YGAFQ
-247 QSLSCDSSL
+247 ESLSSESPL

-261 VVYNSSTLPQRGEYY
+261 VVFNRSTLPQKDAYY
-276 DWVELKNVSDQPVL
+276 DWVELKNVSSQPLL

-304 KFRLPELSLQPGELW
+304 QFRLPEQELQPGELW
-319 LVFCT
+319 VVFCT
-324 QEQPLLETTL
+324 KEQPALPSAV
-334 STGFGLDAG
+334 STGFGLDDG
-343 NEQLYLSDSQG
+343 NEQLYLSDNQG
-354 QLKDFVS
+354 QLLDFVS

-366 YKASY
+366 YNASY
-371 GRQEGEKG
+371 GRQAGETG

-384 SASPGEENTGG
+384 SASPGEDNSGG
-395 GRTVAEKP
+395 CRTVAEKP
-403 VSLTKDGVFDGVEGI
+403 VSLTKDGVYNGVEGM
-418 TVELSAS
+418 TVELSAT

-435 APTADSEEYTGPI
+435 APTADSLEYTGPI
-448 YIDKTTVI
+448 FVDRTTVI

-494 DFDTMYNGRQK
+494 AFDMMYNGRQK

-515 YDGREGF
+515 YDGGEGF
-522 TIGCGVSM
+522 TMGCGVSM

-542 MSVRFRDAYG
+542 MAVRFRDAYG

-598 KVVNQRSQ
+598 RVVNQRSE

-648 VPLDSEFYHE
+648 VPLDSEFYQE
-658 VVEFCRFNDMSLPEN
+658 VVAFCQFNDMSLPEN
-673 YQHFCDMFDVDSL
+673 YQHFCDIFDVDSL

-718 RMMFYDLDATF
+718 RLMFYDLDATF
-729 SEPASVYKNLMSQ
+729 SDVGSVYLNLMSE
-742 YAKENRQVS
+742 YAQQNRQVS
-751 TFIVPLMAN
+751 FFIVPLMAN
-760 EDFKDRFLTRAAELM
+760 EEFQDRFLTRAAELM

-785 AETDRLCAIVR
+785 TQMDRLCAMVR

-802 CARFHRSVA
+802 YGRFNRT
-811 EWENAV
+811 
-817 EEMKQVLLDY
+817 EEDWDFALEEIRQLLVNH

-833 IDNLCSLFDLD
+833 IDNLCGLFDLD
-844 QTQREQY
+844 ESQREHY
-851 FGAIERGQ
+851 FGEIEKKQ

>member
-1 MFFTA
+1 
-6 YLPKN
+6 
-11 RDTELLYQRSG
+11 
-22 QLSIVRRI
+22 
-30 DERAEKR
+30 
-37 YNILYFYV
+37 
-45 QGKREKMGKKAIK
+45 MGKKAK
-58 WIPVLIAAVLLCVGC
+58 WILLALAAVTLICTAC
-73 QKAPEPSPAP
+73 QGAPEPAP
-83 TPTATPAPTLSPEER
+83 TPAPTAAPAPTLSPEEQ

-114 RAVLRDEDGDF
+114 RTTLRDEDGDF

-130 LYNQSGETVSL
+130 LYNQSGQRVELS
-141 AGWTISDKENKAG
+141 GWTISDKENKQG
-154 WALPETSLEPGQRLL
+154 WTLPATSLDPGQRLL

-174 KDRQGEQ
+174 KDRSGQQ

-186 ALAGDEGVYLRNE
+186 ALSGDEGVYLRNE
-199 HGTLISS
+199 YGTLLSA
-206 ALCGDCQADVAMALR
+206 ALCGDCQGDVAMALQ
-221 ADGSFAQ
+221 ADGSYEQ

-235 FENSRAG
+235 YENNSLG
-242 YEAFQ
+242 YSAFQ
-247 QSLSCDSSL
+247 QSLSCESPL

-261 VVYNSSTLPQRGEYY
+261 VVFNRSTLPQKGEYY
-276 DWVELKNVSDQPVL
+276 DWVELKNVSSQPVL
-290 LSDYCLSDDRDDPV
+290 LSAYALSDDCADPA
-304 KFRLPELSLQPGELW
+304 KFRLPELTLQPGELW
-319 LVFCT
+319 VVFCT
-324 QEQPLLETTL
+324 QEQPPLETTI
-334 STGFGLDAG
+334 STGFGLDDG
-343 NEQLYLSDSQG
+343 NEQLYLSDNQG
-354 QLKDFVS
+354 QLLDYVS

-371 GRQEGEKG
+371 GRQEGENG
-379 WFYFA
+379 WFFFA

-395 GRTVAEKP
+395 CHRVAEAP
-403 VSLTKDGVFDGVEGI
+403 ESLTPDGVFDDVEGV
-418 TVELSAS
+418 TVSLAAS

-448 YIDKTTVI
+448 YIDKTTVL

-466 PSRTLSLS
+466 PSRPLSLS
-474 FILNE
+474 FIINE

-494 DFDTMYNGRQK
+494 DFDLMYNGRQK
-505 GIELPASLSL
+505 GLELPASLSL
-515 YDGREGF
+515 YDGGEGF

-542 MSVRFRDAYG
+542 MSLRFRDAYG
-552 QATLNYDIYGG
+552 EATLNYDIYGG

-585 NELCQELCAQATD
+585 NELCQELCAQASD

-673 YQHFCDMFDVDSL
+673 YQHFCDMFDVDNL

-698 TDVSSGNVR
+698 TDVTSGNVR

-729 SEPASVYKNLMSQ
+729 AEPASVYMNLMSQ

-751 TFIVPLMAN
+751 SFIVPLMAN
-760 EDFKDRFLTRAAELM
+760 GEFKDRFLTRAAELM
-775 GSVLTVENVF
+775 GSVLTVEKVF

-796 PEVERD
+796 PEVARD
-802 CARFHRSVA
+802 CARFNRGLE

-817 EEMKQVLLDY
+817 EEMKQLLLDY

-833 IDNLCSLFDLD
+833 IDNLCTLFDLD
-844 QTQREQY
+844 QAQREQY
-851 FGAIERGQ
+851 FGESGKDQ

>member
-1 MFFTA
+1 
-6 YLPKN
+6 
-11 RDTELLYQRSG
+11 
-22 QLSIVRRI
+22 
-30 DERAEKR
+30 
-37 YNILYFYV
+37 
-45 QGKREKMGKKAIK
+45 MGKKAIK
-58 WIPVLIAAVLLCVGC
+58 WIPVLIAAALLCVGC
-73 QKAPEPSPAP
+73 QKAPEPTSAP
-83 TPTATPAPTLSPEER
+83 VPTAAPAPTLSPEEQ

-114 RAVLRDEDGDF
+114 RATLRDEDGDF

-141 AGWTISDKENKAG
+141 SGWTVSDKENKLG
-154 WALPETSLEPGQRLL
+154 WTLPEVRLEPGQRLL

-174 KDRQGEQ
+174 KDRAGQQ
-181 LHTDF
+181 LHTGF
-186 ALAGDEGVYLRNE
+186 ALSGDEGVYLRNE
-199 HGTLISS
+199 RGTLISS
-206 ALCGDCQADVAMALR
+206 ALCGECQADVAMALCS
-221 ADGSFAQ
+221 DGSYEQ

-235 FENSRAG
+235 YENSRVG
-242 YEAFQ
+242 YDAFQ
-247 QSLSCDSSL
+247 QSLSCDSPL
-256 VINEV
+256 AINEV
-261 VVYNSSTLPQRGEYY
+261 VVYNSSTLAQKGEYY

-290 LSDYCLSDDRDDPV
+290 LSDYCLSDDRDDLV
-304 KFRLPELSLQPGELW
+304 KFRLPERTLQPGELW
-319 LVFCT
+319 TVLCT
-324 QEQPLLETTL
+324 AEPLLPGLME

-354 QLKDFVS
+354 RLLDFVS

-366 YKASY
+366 YHASY

-384 SASPGEENTGG
+384 SASPGEDNTGG
-395 GRTVAEKP
+395 GRYVAEKP
-403 VSLTKDGVFDGVEGI
+403 VSLTKDGVFDGVAGM

-425 GSIRYTLDGS
+425 GSIRYTTDGS
-435 APTADSEEYTGPI
+435 APTADSAEYTGPI

-466 PSRTLSLS
+466 PSRPLSLS
-474 FILNE
+474 FIINE

-489 TDSPW
+489 TDSPR

-505 GIELPASLSL
+505 GYELPASLSL
-515 YDGREGF
+515 YDGGEGF
-522 TIGCGVSM
+522 TIGCGVAL

-578 FPRAIIR
+578 FPRTIIR
-585 NELCQELCAQATD
+585 NELCQELCAQATERM
-598 KVVNQRSQ
+598 VNQRSE

-673 YQHFCDMFDVDSL
+673 YRHFCDIFDVDSL

-698 TDVSSGNVR
+698 TDVTSGNVR

-729 SEPASVYKNLMSQ
+729 SEPASVHLNLMSQ
-742 YAKENRQVS
+742 YARENRQVS
-751 TFIVPLMAN
+751 TFVVPLMAN
-760 EDFKDRFLTRAAELM
+760 EDFKDRFLSRAAELM
-775 GSVLTVENVF
+775 SSVLTVENVF

-796 PEVERD
+796 PEVARD
-802 CARFHRSVA
+802 CARFNRSV
-811 EWENAV
+811 EDWESAV

-833 IDNLCSLFDLD
+833 IDNLCSLFNLD
-844 QTQREQY
+844 QAQREQY

>member
-1 MFFTA
+1 
-6 YLPKN
+6 
-11 RDTELLYQRSG
+11 
-22 QLSIVRRI
+22 
-30 DERAEKR
+30 
-37 YNILYFYV
+37 
-45 QGKREKMGKKAIK
+45 MGKKAIK
-58 WIPVLIAAVLLCVGC
+58 MIPILLTAVLLCAGC
-73 QKAPEPSPAP
+73 RQAPEVTPSPS
-83 TPTATPAPTLSPEER
+83 PTASPEPTLSPEEL
-98 NRGLGQVV
+98 NRGLGQLV

-130 LYNQSGETVSL
+130 LYNQSRETVSL
-141 AGWTISDKENKAG
+141 SGCTISDKENKTG
-154 WALPETSLEPGQRLL
+154 WALPETELEPGQRLL

-174 KDRQGEQ
+174 KDRQGAE

-186 ALAGDEGVYLRNE
+186 ALSGDEGVYLRNE
-199 HGTLISS
+199 QGTLLS
-206 ALCGDCQADVAMALR
+206 AAACGGCEADVAMALQ
-221 ADGSFAQ
+221 ADGSYEQ

-235 FENSRAG
+235 YENSRAG

-247 QSLSCDSSL
+247 QSLSCGSPL
-256 VINEV
+256 LINEV
-261 VVYNSSTLPQRGEYY
+261 VVYNSSTLPQKDEYY
-276 DWVELKNVSDQPVL
+276 DWVELKNVSSQPVL
-290 LSDYCLSDDRDDPV
+290 LSDYYLSDHNDQLT
-304 KFRLPELSLQPGELW
+304 KYQLPALSLQPGELW
-319 LVFCT
+319 VVLCT
-324 QEQPLLETTL
+324 TEPLLPGLME
-334 STGFGLDAG
+334 STGFGLDSG

-354 QLKDFVS
+354 QLLDYVS

-366 YKASY
+366 YDASY
-371 GRQEGEKG
+371 GRQEGESG
-379 WFYFA
+379 WFFFA

-395 GRTVAEKP
+395 GRTLAEKP
-403 VSLTKDGVFDGVEGI
+403 VSLTRDGVFNNIEGML
-418 TVELSAS
+418 VELSAS

-435 APTADSEEYTGPI
+435 VPTADSEEYTGPI

-466 PSRTLSLS
+466 PSRPLSLS

-479 NHSLPVLSLL
+479 EHSLPVLSLL
-489 TDSPW
+489 TDSPG
-494 DFDTMYNGRQK
+494 DFDLMYNGRQK
-505 GIELPASLSL
+505 GVELPASLSL
-515 YDGREGF
+515 YDGGEGF
-522 TIGCGVSM
+522 TIGCGVSL

-542 MSVRFRDAYG
+542 MSVRFRDPYG

-578 FPRAIIR
+578 FPRSIIR

-598 KVVNQRSQ
+598 KVVNQRSE

-626 NEQLYASLAGVSRDS
+626 NEQLYASLSGVSRDS
-641 VTVMEAN
+641 VTVMEAD

-658 VVEFCRFNDMSLPEN
+658 VVEFCRFNDMSLAEN
-673 YQHFCDMFDVDSL
+673 YQHFCDIFDVDSL

-729 SEPASVYKNLMSQ
+729 SEPASVYMNLMSQ
-742 YAKENRQVS
+742 YAQEHRQVS
-751 TFIVPLMAN
+751 TFVVPLMAN
-760 EDFKDRFLTRAAELM
+760 QEFKDRFLTRAAELM
-775 GSVLTVENVF
+775 SIALTVENVF
-785 AETDRLCAIVR
+785 AEIDRLSAIVR
-796 PEVERD
+796 PEVARD
-802 CARFHRSVA
+802 CARFNRTVE

-827 DWQKLN
+827 DWQRLN

-844 QTQREQY
+844 QAQREQY
-851 FGAIERGQ
+851 FGEIEKGQ

>member
-1 MFFTA
+1 
-6 YLPKN
+6 
-11 RDTELLYQRSG
+11 
-22 QLSIVRRI
+22 
-30 DERAEKR
+30 
-37 YNILYFYV
+37 
-45 QGKREKMGKKAIK
+45 MGKKAIK
-58 WIPVLIAAVLLCVGC
+58 MIPILLTAVLLCAGC
-73 QKAPEPSPAP
+73 RQAPEVTPSPS
-83 TPTATPAPTLSPEER
+83 PTASPEPTLSPEEL
-98 NRGLGQVV
+98 NRGLGQLV

-130 LYNQSGETVSL
+130 LYNQSRETVSL
-141 AGWTISDKENKAG
+141 SGCTISDKENKTG
-154 WALPETSLEPGQRLL
+154 WALPETELEPGQRLL

-174 KDRQGEQ
+174 KDRQGAE

-186 ALAGDEGVYLRNE
+186 ALSGDEGVYLRNE
-199 HGTLISS
+199 QGTLLS
-206 ALCGDCQADVAMALR
+206 AAACGGCEADVAMALQ
-221 ADGSFAQ
+221 ADGSYEQ

-235 FENSRAG
+235 YENSRAG

-247 QSLSCDSSL
+247 QSLSCGSPL
-256 VINEV
+256 LINEV
-261 VVYNSSTLPQRGEYY
+261 VVYNSSTLPQKDEYY
-276 DWVELKNVSDQPVL
+276 DWVELKNVSSQPVL
-290 LSDYCLSDDRDDPV
+290 LSDYYLSDHNDQLT
-304 KFRLPELSLQPGELW
+304 KYQLPALSLQPGELW
-319 LVFCT
+319 VVLCT
-324 QEQPLLETTL
+324 TEPLLPGLME
-334 STGFGLDAG
+334 STGFGLDSG

-354 QLKDFVS
+354 QLLDYVS

-366 YKASY
+366 YDASY
-371 GRQEGEKG
+371 GRQEGESG
-379 WFYFA
+379 WFFFA

-395 GRTVAEKP
+395 GRTLAEKP
-403 VSLTKDGVFDGVEGI
+403 VSLTRDGVFNNIEGML
-418 TVELSAS
+418 VELSAS

-435 APTADSEEYTGPI
+435 VPTADSEEYTGPI

-466 PSRTLSLS
+466 PSRPLSLS

-479 NHSLPVLSLL
+479 EHSLPVLSLL
-489 TDSPW
+489 TDSPG
-494 DFDTMYNGRQK
+494 DFDLMYNGRQK
-505 GIELPASLSL
+505 GVELPASLSL
-515 YDGREGF
+515 YDGGEGF
-522 TIGCGVSM
+522 TIGCSVSL

-542 MSVRFRDAYG
+542 MSVRFRDPYG

-578 FPRAIIR
+578 FPRSIIR

-598 KVVNQRSQ
+598 KVVNQRSE

-626 NEQLYASLAGVSRDS
+626 NEQLYASLSGVSRDS
-641 VTVMEAN
+641 VTVMEAD

-658 VVEFCRFNDMSLPEN
+658 VVEFCRFNDMSLAEN
-673 YQHFCDMFDVDSL
+673 YQHFCDIFDVDSL

-729 SEPASVYKNLMSQ
+729 SEPASVYMNLMSQ
-742 YAKENRQVS
+742 YAQEHRQVS
-751 TFIVPLMAN
+751 TFVVPLMAN
-760 EDFKDRFLTRAAELM
+760 QEFKDRFLTRAAELM
-775 GSVLTVENVF
+775 SSALTVENVF
-785 AETDRLCAIVR
+785 AEIDRLSAIVR
-796 PEVERD
+796 PEVARD
-802 CARFHRSVA
+802 CARFNRTVE

-827 DWQKLN
+827 DWQRLN

-844 QTQREQY
+844 QAQREQY
-851 FGAIERGQ
+851 FGEIEKGQ

>member
-1 MFFTA
+1 
-6 YLPKN
+6 
-11 RDTELLYQRSG
+11 
-22 QLSIVRRI
+22 
-30 DERAEKR
+30 
-37 YNILYFYV
+37 
-45 QGKREKMGKKAIK
+45 MGKKAIK
-58 WIPVLIAAVLLCVGC
+58 WIPVLIAAALLCVGC
-73 QKAPEPSPAP
+73 QKASEPSPAP
-83 TPTATPAPTLSPEER
+83 APVPTAAPAPTLSPEEQ

-114 RAVLRDEDGDF
+114 RATLRDEDGAF

-130 LYNQSGETVSL
+130 LVNQSGETVALS
-141 AGWTISDKENKAG
+141 GWTIADKENKSG
-154 WALPETSLEPGQRLL
+154 WVLPETALEPGQRLL
-169 LFASG
+169 IFASG
-174 KDRQGEQ
+174 KDRRGAQ

-186 ALAGDEGVYLRNE
+186 ALSGDEGVYLRNE
-199 HGTLISS
+199 HGALISS
-206 ALCGDCQADVAMALR
+206 ALCGDCEADVAMALQ
-221 ADGSFAQ
+221 ADGSCEQ

-235 FENSRAG
+235 YENSRAG
-242 YEAFQ
+242 YAAFQ
-247 QSLSCDSSL
+247 QSLSCDSPL
-256 VINEV
+256 AINEV
-261 VVYNSSTLPQRGEYY
+261 VVYNSATLPQKGEYY
-276 DWVELKNVSDQPVL
+276 DWVELKNVSGQPLL
-290 LSDYCLSDDRDDPV
+290 LSDYCLSDDRDDLV
-304 KFRLPELSLQPGELW
+304 KFRLPERTLQPGELW

-324 QEQPLLETTL
+324 QDQPLLETTL

-343 NEQLYLSDSQG
+343 NEQLYLSNSQG
-354 QLKDFVS
+354 RLLDYVS

-366 YKASY
+366 YNASY
-371 GRQEGEKG
+371 GRQEGETG

-395 GRTVAEKP
+395 GRAVSEKP
-403 VSLTKDGVFDGVEGI
+403 VSLTKDGVFNGVEGM

-425 GSIRYTLDGS
+425 GSIRYTTDGS
-435 APTADSEEYTGPI
+435 APTADSPEYTGPI
-448 YIDKTTVI
+448 HIDKTTVI

-466 PSRTLSLS
+466 PSRPLSLS

-489 TDSPW
+489 TDSPRA
-494 DFDTMYNGRQK
+494 FDTMYNGRQK
-505 GIELPASLSL
+505 GYELPASLSL
-515 YDGREGF
+515 YDGGEGF
-522 TIGCGVSM
+522 TIGCGVAL

-542 MSVRFRDAYG
+542 MSVRFRAAYG

-598 KVVNQRSQ
+598 RVVNQRSE

-658 VVEFCRFNDMSLPEN
+658 VVEFCRFNDMSLAEN
-673 YQHFCDMFDVDSL
+673 YRHFCDIFDVDSL

-698 TDVSSGNVR
+698 TDVTSGNVR

-729 SEPASVYKNLMSQ
+729 SEPTSVYLNLMSQ
-742 YAKENRQVS
+742 YARENRQVS
-751 TFIVPLMAN
+751 TFVVPLMAN
-760 EDFKDRFLTRAAELM
+760 EEFKDRFLTRTAELL

-796 PEVERD
+796 PEVARD
-802 CARFHRSVA
+802 YARVNRGV
-811 EWENAV
+811 EDWESAV

-827 DWQKLN
+827 YWQKLN
-833 IDNLCSLFDLD
+833 IDNLCRLFDLD
-844 QTQREQY
+844 QAQREQY
-851 FGAIERGQ
+851 FGAIERAQ

>member
-1 MFFTA
+1 
-6 YLPKN
+6 
-11 RDTELLYQRSG
+11 
-22 QLSIVRRI
+22 
-30 DERAEKR
+30 
-37 YNILYFYV
+37 
-45 QGKREKMGKKAIK
+45 MGKKATK
-58 WIPVLIAAVLLCVGC
+58 WFPVLLAAVLLCAGC
-73 QKAPEPSPAP
+73 RKAPESS
-83 TPTATPAPTLSPEER
+83 PAPTLSPEER
-98 NRGLGQVV
+98 SRGLGQVV

-130 LYNQSGETVSL
+130 LYNQSGEAVSL
-141 AGWTISDKENKAG
+141 AGWTISDKESKLG
-154 WALPETSLEPGQRLL
+154 WPLPELMLEPGQRLL

-186 ALAGDEGVYLRNE
+186 ALSGEEGVYLRNE
-199 HGTLISS
+199 HGTLLSS
-206 ALCGDCQADVAMALR
+206 ALCGDCEADVAMALQ
-221 ADGSFAQ
+221 ADGSYEK
-228 SLYPTPG
+228 SLCPTPG
-235 FENSRAG
+235 YENSKAG
-242 YEAFQ
+242 YGAFQ
-247 QSLSCDSSL
+247 ESLSSESPL

-261 VVYNSSTLPQRGEYY
+261 VVFNRSTLPQKDAYY
-276 DWVELKNVSDQPVL
+276 DWVELKNMSSQPVL

-304 KFRLPELSLQPGELW
+304 QFRLPEQELQPGELW
-319 LVFCT
+319 VVFCT
-324 QEQPLLETTL
+324 KEQPALPSAV
-334 STGFGLDAG
+334 STGFGLDDG
-343 NEQLYLSDSQG
+343 NEQLYLSDNQG
-354 QLKDFVS
+354 QLLDFVS

-366 YKASY
+366 YNASY
-371 GRQEGEKG
+371 GRQAGEPG

-384 SASPGEENTGG
+384 SASPGEDNTGG
-395 GRTVAEKP
+395 CRTVAEKP
-403 VSLTKDGVFDGVEGI
+403 VSLTKDGVYNGVEGV
-418 TVELSAS
+418 TVELSAT
-425 GSIRYTLDGS
+425 GNIRYTTDGS
-435 APTADSEEYTGPI
+435 APTADSLEYTGPI
-448 YIDKTTVI
+448 FIDRTTVI

-494 DFDTMYNGRQK
+494 AFDMMYNGRQK

-515 YDGREGF
+515 YDGGEGF
-522 TIGCGVSM
+522 TMGCGVSM

-542 MSVRFRDAYG
+542 MAVRFRDAYG

-598 KVVNQRSQ
+598 RVVNQRSE

-648 VPLDSEFYHE
+648 VPLDSEFYQE
-658 VVEFCRFNDMSLPEN
+658 VVAFCQFNDMSLPEN

-718 RMMFYDLDATF
+718 RLMFYDLDATF
-729 SEPASVYKNLMSQ
+729 SEVGSVYLNLMSE
-742 YAKENRQVS
+742 YAQQNRQVS
-751 TFIVPLMAN
+751 FFIVPLMAN
-760 EDFKDRFLTRAAELM
+760 EEFQDRFLTRAAELM

-785 AETDRLCAIVR
+785 AQMDRLCAIVR

-802 CARFHRSVA
+802 YGRFNRT
-811 EWENAV
+811 
-817 EEMKQVLLDY
+817 EEDWDFALEEIRQLLVNH

-833 IDNLCSLFDLD
+833 IDNLCGLFDLD
-844 QTQREQY
+844 ESQREHY
-851 FGAIERGQ
+851 FGEIEKKQ

>member
-1 MFFTA
+1 
-6 YLPKN
+6 
-11 RDTELLYQRSG
+11 
-22 QLSIVRRI
+22 
-30 DERAEKR
+30 
-37 YNILYFYV
+37 
-45 QGKREKMGKKAIK
+45 MGKKAIK
-58 WIPVLIAAVLLCVGC
+58 MIPILLTAVLLCAGC
-73 QKAPEPSPAP
+73 RQAPEVTPSPS
-83 TPTATPAPTLSPEER
+83 PTASPEPTLSPEEL
-98 NRGLGQVV
+98 NRGLGQLV

-130 LYNQSGETVSL
+130 LYNQSRETVSL
-141 AGWTISDKENKAG
+141 SGCTISDKENKTG
-154 WALPETSLEPGQRLL
+154 WALPETELEPGQRLL

-174 KDRQGEQ
+174 KDRQGAE

-186 ALAGDEGVYLRNE
+186 ALSGDEGVYLRNE
-199 HGTLISS
+199 QGTLLS
-206 ALCGDCQADVAMALR
+206 AAACGGCEADVAMALQ
-221 ADGSFAQ
+221 ADGSYEQ

-235 FENSRAG
+235 YENSRAG

-247 QSLSCDSSL
+247 QSLSCGSPL
-256 VINEV
+256 LINEV
-261 VVYNSSTLPQRGEYY
+261 VVYNSSTLPQKDEYY
-276 DWVELKNVSDQPVL
+276 DWVELKNVSSQPVL
-290 LSDYCLSDDRDDPV
+290 LSDYYLSDHNDQLT
-304 KFRLPELSLQPGELW
+304 KYQLPALSLQPGELW
-319 LVFCT
+319 VVLCT
-324 QEQPLLETTL
+324 TEPLLPGLME
-334 STGFGLDAG
+334 STGFGLDSG

-354 QLKDFVS
+354 QLLDYVS

-366 YKASY
+366 YDASY
-371 GRQEGEKG
+371 GRQEGESG
-379 WFYFA
+379 WFFFA

-395 GRTVAEKP
+395 GRTLAEKP
-403 VSLTKDGVFDGVEGI
+403 VSLTRDGVFNNIEGML
-418 TVELSAS
+418 VELSAS

-435 APTADSEEYTGPI
+435 VPTADSEEYTGPI

-466 PSRTLSLS
+466 PSRPLSLS

-479 NHSLPVLSLL
+479 EHSLPVLSLL
-489 TDSPW
+489 TDSPG
-494 DFDTMYNGRQK
+494 DFDLMYNGRQK
-505 GIELPASLSL
+505 GVELPASLSL
-515 YDGREGF
+515 YDGGEGF
-522 TIGCGVSM
+522 TIGCGVSL

-542 MSVRFRDAYG
+542 MSVRFRDPYG

-578 FPRAIIR
+578 FPRSIIR

-598 KVVNQRSQ
+598 KVVNQRSE

-626 NEQLYASLAGVSRDS
+626 NEQLYASLSGVSRDS
-641 VTVMEAN
+641 VTVMEAD

-658 VVEFCRFNDMSLPEN
+658 VVEFCRFNDMSLAEN
-673 YQHFCDMFDVDSL
+673 YQHFCDIFDVDSL

-729 SEPASVYKNLMSQ
+729 SEPASVYMNLMSQ
-742 YAKENRQVS
+742 YAQEHRQVS
-751 TFIVPLMAN
+751 TFVVPLMAN
-760 EDFKDRFLTRAAELM
+760 QEFKDRFLTRAAELM
-775 GSVLTVENVF
+775 SSALTVENVF
-785 AETDRLCAIVR
+785 AEIDRLSAIVR
-796 PEVERD
+796 PEVARD
-802 CARFHRSVA
+802 CARFNRTVE

-827 DWQKLN
+827 DWQRLN
-833 IDNLCSLFDLD
+833 IDNLCSLFDLNE
-844 QTQREQY
+844 TQREYY
-851 FGAIERGQ
+851 FGEIEKGR

>member
-1 MFFTA
+1 
-6 YLPKN
+6 
-11 RDTELLYQRSG
+11 
-22 QLSIVRRI
+22 
-30 DERAEKR
+30 
-37 YNILYFYV
+37 
-45 QGKREKMGKKAIK
+45 MGKKAIK
-58 WIPVLIAAVLLCVGC
+58 MIPILLTAVLLCAGC
-73 QKAPEPSPAP
+73 RQAPEVTPSPS
-83 TPTATPAPTLSPEER
+83 PTASPEPTLSPEEL
-98 NRGLGQVV
+98 NRGLGQLV

-130 LYNQSGETVSL
+130 LYNQSRETVSL
-141 AGWTISDKENKAG
+141 SGCTISDKENKTG
-154 WALPETSLEPGQRLL
+154 WALPETELEPGQRLL

-174 KDRQGEQ
+174 KDRQGAE

-186 ALAGDEGVYLRNE
+186 ALSGDEGVYLRNE
-199 HGTLISS
+199 QGTLLS
-206 ALCGDCQADVAMALR
+206 AAACGGCEADVAMALQ
-221 ADGSFAQ
+221 ADGSYEQ

-235 FENSRAG
+235 YENSRAG

-247 QSLSCDSSL
+247 QSLSCGSPL
-256 VINEV
+256 LINEV
-261 VVYNSSTLPQRGEYY
+261 VVYNSSTLPQKDEYY
-276 DWVELKNVSDQPVL
+276 DWVELKNVSSQPVL
-290 LSDYCLSDDRDDPV
+290 LSDYYLSDHNDQLT
-304 KFRLPELSLQPGELW
+304 KYQLPALSLQPGELW
-319 LVFCT
+319 VVLCT
-324 QEQPLLETTL
+324 TEPLLPGLME
-334 STGFGLDAG
+334 STGFGLDSG

-354 QLKDFVS
+354 QLLDYVS

-366 YKASY
+366 YDASY
-371 GRQEGEKG
+371 GRQEGESG
-379 WFYFA
+379 WFFFA

-395 GRTVAEKP
+395 GRTLAEKP
-403 VSLTKDGVFDGVEGI
+403 VSLTRDGVFNNIEGML
-418 TVELSAS
+418 VELSAS

-435 APTADSEEYTGPI
+435 VPTADSEEYTGPI

-466 PSRTLSLS
+466 PSRPLSLS

-479 NHSLPVLSLL
+479 EHSLPVLSLL
-489 TDSPW
+489 TDSPG
-494 DFDTMYNGRQK
+494 DFDLMYNGRQK
-505 GIELPASLSL
+505 GVELPASLSL
-515 YDGREGF
+515 YDGGEGF
-522 TIGCGVSM
+522 TIGCGVSL

-542 MSVRFRDAYG
+542 MAVRFRDPYG

-578 FPRAIIR
+578 FPRSIIR

-598 KVVNQRSQ
+598 KVVNQRSE

-626 NEQLYASLAGVSRDS
+626 NEQLYASLSGVSRDS
-641 VTVMEAN
+641 VTVMEAD

-658 VVEFCRFNDMSLPEN
+658 VVEFCRFNDMSLAEN
-673 YQHFCDMFDVDSL
+673 YQHFCDIFDVDSL

-729 SEPASVYKNLMSQ
+729 SEPASVYMNLMSQ
-742 YAKENRQVS
+742 YAQEHRQVS
-751 TFIVPLMAN
+751 TFVVPLMAN
-760 EDFKDRFLTRAAELM
+760 QEFKDRFLTRAAELM
-775 GSVLTVENVF
+775 SSALTVENVF
-785 AETDRLCAIVR
+785 AEIDRLSAIVR
-796 PEVERD
+796 PEVARD
-802 CARFHRSVA
+802 CARFNRTVE

-827 DWQKLN
+827 DWQRLN

-844 QTQREQY
+844 QAQREQY
-851 FGAIERGQ
+851 FGEIEKGQ

>member
-1 MFFTA
+1 
-6 YLPKN
+6 
-11 RDTELLYQRSG
+11 
-22 QLSIVRRI
+22 
-30 DERAEKR
+30 
-37 YNILYFYV
+37 
-45 QGKREKMGKKAIK
+45 MGKKAK
-58 WIPVLIAAVLLCVGC
+58 WILPALMAAVLIAAGC
-73 QKAPEPSPAP
+73 RQAPEATPSPAP
-83 TPTATPAPTLSPEER
+83 AVTPAPTLSPEEL
-98 NRGLGQVV
+98 NRGLGQLV

-141 AGWTISDKENKAG
+141 SGCTISDKENKLG
-154 WALPETSLEPGQRLL
+154 WALPETELEPGQRLL

-174 KDRQGEQ
+174 KDRQGEE

-186 ALAGDEGVYLRNE
+186 ALSGDEGVYLRNE
-199 HGTLISS
+199 QGTLLS
-206 ALCGDCQADVAMALR
+206 AAACGGCEADVAMVLQ
-221 ADGSFAQ
+221 ADGSYAQ

-242 YEAFQ
+242 YGAFQ
-247 QSLSCDSSL
+247 QGLACDSPL

-261 VVYNSSTLPQRGEYY
+261 VVYNSSTLPMKEKYY
-276 DWVELKNVSDQPVL
+276 DWVELKNVSSQPVL
-290 LSDYCLSDDRDDPV
+290 LSDYCLSDRQDELMRY
-304 KFRLPELSLQPGELW
+304 RLPELTLQPGALW
-319 LVFCT
+319 VVFCT
-324 QEQPLLETTL
+324 QEPSIPGFME
-334 STGFGLDAG
+334 STGFGLDGG
-343 NEQLYLSDSQG
+343 NEQLYLSDGQG
-354 QLKDFVS
+354 QLLDYVS

-366 YKASY
+366 YNASY
-371 GRQEGEKG
+371 GRQEGENG
-379 WFYFA
+379 WFFFA
-384 SASPGEENTGG
+384 SASPGTENTGG

-403 VSLTKDGVFDGVEGI
+403 VSLTKDGVFNGVDGMD
-418 TVELSAS
+418 VELSAT

-435 APTADSEEYTGPI
+435 APTADSAEYTGPI
-448 YIDKTTVI
+448 HIDKTTVI

-466 PSRTLSLS
+466 ASRPLSLS

-489 TDSPW
+489 TDSPG
-494 DFDTMYNGRQK
+494 DFELVYNARQK

-522 TIGCGVSM
+522 TMGCGVSL

-542 MSVRFRDAYG
+542 MSVRFRDTYG
-552 QATLNYDIYGG
+552 QATLSYDIYGG

-578 FPRAIIR
+578 FPRSIIR

-641 VTVMEAN
+641 VTVMEAD
-648 VPLDSEFYHE
+648 VPQDSAFFHE

-673 YQHFCDMFDVDSL
+673 YQHFCDIFDVDSL
-686 IDWLILEGYCAN
+686 IDWLVLEGYCAN

-729 SEPASVYKNLMSQ
+729 SEPASVYLNLMSQ
-742 YAKENRQVS
+742 YAQENRQVS
-751 TFIVPLMAN
+751 VFVVPLMAN
-760 EDFKDRFLTRAAELM
+760 QEFKDRFLTRAAELM

-785 AETDRLCAIVR
+785 AEIDRLCAIVQ
-796 PEVERD
+796 PEVARD
-802 CARFHRSVA
+802 CGRFNRTER

-833 IDNLCSLFDLD
+833 IDNLCRLFDLD
-844 QTQREQY
+844 QAQREQY
-851 FGAIERGQ
+851 FGEIEKGQ

>member
-1 MFFTA
+1 
-6 YLPKN
+6 
-11 RDTELLYQRSG
+11 
-22 QLSIVRRI
+22 
-30 DERAEKR
+30 
-37 YNILYFYV
+37 
-45 QGKREKMGKKAIK
+45 MGKKAIK
-58 WIPVLIAAVLLCVGC
+58 WIPVLIAAALLCVGC

-114 RAVLRDEDGDF
+114 RATLRDGDGDF

-141 AGWTISDKENKAG
+141 SGWTISDKENKAG
-154 WALPETSLEPGQRLL
+154 WALPETELEPGQRLL

-186 ALAGDEGVYLRNE
+186 ALSGDEGVYLRNE
-199 HGTLISS
+199 HGTLIAS
-206 ALCGDCQADVAMALR
+206 ALCGDCQGDVAMALR
-221 ADGSFAQ
+221 ADGSYAQ

-235 FENSRAG
+235 QENSPAG
-242 YEAFQ
+242 YEVFQ
-247 QSLSCDSSL
+247 QSLSCESPL

-261 VVYNSSTLPQRGEYY
+261 VVFNRSTLPQMGEYY

-290 LSDYCLSDDRDDPV
+290 LSDYCLSDDRDDLV
-304 KFRLPELSLQPGELW
+304 KFRLPDQTLQPGELW

-334 STGFGLDAG
+334 STGFGLDDG

-354 QLKDFVS
+354 QLLDYAS

-366 YKASY
+366 YNASY
-371 GRQEGEKG
+371 GRQEGESG

-395 GRTVAEKP
+395 SRTVAEKP
-403 VSLTKDGVFDGVEGI
+403 VSLTKDGVFDDVEGI
-418 TVELSAS
+418 TVELSAT
-425 GSIRYTLDGS
+425 GSIRYTTDGS

-466 PSRTLSLS
+466 PSRPLSLS

-515 YDGREGF
+515 YDGGEGF

-542 MSVRFRDAYG
+542 MAVRFRDAYG

-578 FPRAIIR
+578 FPRSIIR
-585 NELCQELCAQATD
+585 NELCQELCTQATD
-598 KVVNQRSQ
+598 RVVNQRSE

-658 VVEFCRFNDMSLPEN
+658 VVEFCRFNDMSQTEN
-673 YQHFCDMFDVDSL
+673 YQHFCDIFDVDSL

-698 TDVSSGNVR
+698 TDVTSGNVR

-729 SEPASVYKNLMSQ
+729 SEPASVYMNLMSQ
-742 YAKENRQVS
+742 YARENRQVS

-760 EDFKDRFLTRAAELM
+760 EDFKDRFLTRAAALM
-775 GSVLTVENVF
+775 SSVLTVENVF
-785 AETDRLCAIVR
+785 AEADRLCAIVR

-833 IDNLCSLFDLD
+833 IDNLCSLFGLD

>member
-1 MFFTA
+1 
-6 YLPKN
+6 
-11 RDTELLYQRSG
+11 
-22 QLSIVRRI
+22 
-30 DERAEKR
+30 
-37 YNILYFYV
+37 
-45 QGKREKMGKKAIK
+45 MGKKATK
-58 WIPVLIAAVLLCVGC
+58 WFPVLLAAVLLCAGC
-73 QKAPEPSPAP
+73 RKAPESS
-83 TPTATPAPTLSPEER
+83 PAPTLSPEER
-98 NRGLGQVV
+98 SRGLGQVV

-130 LYNQSGETVSL
+130 LHNQSGEAVSL
-141 AGWTISDKENKAG
+141 AGWTISDKESKLG
-154 WALPETSLEPGQRLL
+154 WPLPELMLEPGQRLL

-186 ALAGDEGVYLRNE
+186 ALSGEEGVYLRNE

-206 ALCGDCQADVAMALR
+206 ALCGDCEADVAMALQ
-221 ADGSFAQ
+221 ADGSYEA
-228 SLYPTPG
+228 SLCPTPG
-235 FENSRAG
+235 YENSKAG
-242 YEAFQ
+242 YGAFQ
-247 QSLSCDSSL
+247 ESLSSESPL

-261 VVYNSSTLPQRGEYY
+261 VVFNRSTLPQKDEYY
-276 DWVELKNVSDQPVL
+276 DWVELKNVSSQPVL

-304 KFRLPELSLQPGELW
+304 QFRLPEQELQPGELW
-319 LVFCT
+319 VVFCT
-324 QEQPLLETTL
+324 KEQPALPSAV
-334 STGFGLDAG
+334 STGFGLDDG
-343 NEQLYLSDSQG
+343 NEQLYLSDNQG
-354 QLKDFVS
+354 QLLDFVS

-366 YKASY
+366 YNASY
-371 GRQEGEKG
+371 GRQAGETG

-395 GRTVAEKP
+395 CRTVAEKP
-403 VSLTKDGVFDGVEGI
+403 VSLTKDGVYNGVEGV
-418 TVELSAS
+418 TVELSAT

-435 APTADSEEYTGPI
+435 APTADSLEYTGPI
-448 YIDKTTVI
+448 FVDRTTVI

-494 DFDTMYNGRQK
+494 AFDMMYNGRQK

-515 YDGREGF
+515 YDGGEGF
-522 TIGCGVSM
+522 TMGCGVSM

-542 MSVRFRDAYG
+542 MAVRFRDAYG

-598 KVVNQRSQ
+598 RVVNQRSE
-606 YCVLYINGVYSGIY
+606 YCVLYINGMYSGIY

-648 VPLDSEFYHE
+648 VPLDSEFYQE
-658 VVEFCRFNDMSLPEN
+658 VVAFCQFNDMSLPEN
-673 YQHFCDMFDVDSL
+673 YQHFCDIFDVDSL

-718 RMMFYDLDATF
+718 RLMFYDLDATF
-729 SEPASVYKNLMSQ
+729 SDVGSVYLNLMSE
-742 YAKENRQVS
+742 YAQQNRQVS
-751 TFIVPLMAN
+751 FFIVPLMAN
-760 EDFKDRFLTRAAELM
+760 EEFQDRFLTRAAELM

-785 AETDRLCAIVR
+785 TQMDRLCAMVR

-802 CARFHRSVA
+802 YGRFNRT
-811 EWENAV
+811 
-817 EEMKQVLLDY
+817 EEDWDFALEEIRQLLVNH

-833 IDNLCSLFDLD
+833 IDNLCGLFDLD
-844 QTQREQY
+844 ESQREHY
-851 FGAIERGQ
+851 FGEIEKKQ

>member
-1 MFFTA
+1 
-6 YLPKN
+6 
-11 RDTELLYQRSG
+11 
-22 QLSIVRRI
+22 
-30 DERAEKR
+30 
-37 YNILYFYV
+37 
-45 QGKREKMGKKAIK
+45 
-58 WIPVLIAAVLLCVGC
+58 
-73 QKAPEPSPAP
+73 
-83 TPTATPAPTLSPEER
+83 
-98 NRGLGQVV
+98 
-106 ISEFMEKN
+106 MEKN

-130 LYNQSGETVSL
+130 LYNQSGEAVSL
-141 AGWTISDKENKAG
+141 AGWTISDKESKLG
-154 WALPETSLEPGQRLL
+154 WPLPELMLEPGQRLL

-186 ALAGDEGVYLRNE
+186 ALSGEEGVYLRNE
-199 HGTLISS
+199 HGTLLSS
-206 ALCGDCQADVAMALR
+206 ALCGDCEADVAMALQ
-221 ADGSFAQ
+221 ADGSYEK
-228 SLYPTPG
+228 SLCPTPG
-235 FENSRAG
+235 YENSKAG
-242 YEAFQ
+242 YGAFQ
-247 QSLSCDSSL
+247 ESLSSKSPL

-261 VVYNSSTLPQRGEYY
+261 VVFNRSTLPQKDTYY
-276 DWVELKNVSDQPVL
+276 DWVELKNVSSQPVL

-304 KFRLPELSLQPGELW
+304 QFRLPEQELQPGELW
-319 LVFCT
+319 VVFCT
-324 QEQPLLETTL
+324 KEQPALPSAV
-334 STGFGLDAG
+334 STGFGLDDG
-343 NEQLYLSDSQG
+343 NEQLYLSDNQG
-354 QLKDFVS
+354 QLLDFVS

-366 YKASY
+366 YNASY
-371 GRQEGEKG
+371 GRQEGEPG
-379 WFYFA
+379 WFYFS
-384 SASPGEENTGG
+384 SASPGEDNTGG
-395 GRTVAEKP
+395 CRTVAEKP
-403 VSLTKDGVFDGVEGI
+403 VSLTKDGVYNGVEGV
-418 TVELSAS
+418 TVELSAT

-435 APTADSEEYTGPI
+435 APTADSLEYTGPI
-448 YIDKTTVI
+448 FVDRTTVI

-494 DFDTMYNGRQK
+494 AFDMMYNGRQK

-515 YDGREGF
+515 YDGGEGF
-522 TIGCGVSM
+522 TMGCGVSM

-542 MSVRFRDAYG
+542 MAVRFRDAYG

-598 KVVNQRSQ
+598 RVVNQRSE

-648 VPLDSEFYHE
+648 VPLDSEFYQE
-658 VVEFCRFNDMSLPEN
+658 VVAFCQFNDMSLPEN

-718 RMMFYDLDATF
+718 RLMFYDLDATF
-729 SEPASVYKNLMSQ
+729 SDVGSVYLNLMSE
-742 YAKENRQVS
+742 YAQQNRQVS
-751 TFIVPLMAN
+751 FFIVPLMAN
-760 EDFKDRFLTRAAELM
+760 EEFQDRFLTRAAELM

-785 AETDRLCAIVR
+785 AQMDRLCAIVR

-802 CARFHRSVA
+802 YGRFNRT
-811 EWENAV
+811 
-817 EEMKQVLLDY
+817 EEDWDFALEEIRQLLVNH

-833 IDNLCSLFDLD
+833 IDNLCGLFDLD
-844 QTQREQY
+844 ESQREHY
-851 FGAIERGQ
+851 FGEIEKKQ

>member
-1 MFFTA
+1 
-6 YLPKN
+6 
-11 RDTELLYQRSG
+11 
-22 QLSIVRRI
+22 
-30 DERAEKR
+30 
-37 YNILYFYV
+37 
-45 QGKREKMGKKAIK
+45 MGKKAKK
-58 WIPVLIAAVLLCVGC
+58 WIPVLLAAALLCTGC
-73 QKAPEPSPAP
+73 RKTPEASPSP
-83 TPTATPAPTLSPEER
+83 TAAPAPALSPEEQ

-130 LYNQSGETVSL
+130 LYNQSGERVSL
-141 AGWTISDKENKAG
+141 SGWTISDKENKLG
-154 WALPETSLEPGQRLL
+154 WTLPETELEPGQRLL

-174 KDRQGEQ
+174 KDRAGQQ

-186 ALAGDEGVYLRNE
+186 ALSGDEGVYLRNE
-199 HGTLISS
+199 HGTLLS
-206 ALCGDCQADVAMALR
+206 AAACGGCEADVAMALH
-221 ADGSFAQ
+221 AGGSYEK

-242 YEAFQ
+242 YDAFQ
-247 QSLSCDSSL
+247 QSLRCDSPL
-256 VINEV
+256 MINEV
-261 VVYNSSTLPQRGEYY
+261 VVANFTTLPQKEKYY
-276 DWVELKNVSDQPVL
+276 DWVELKNISSQPVL
-290 LSDYCLSDDRDDPV
+290 LSDYCLSDQQDELT
-304 KFRLPELSLQPGELW
+304 KYQLPALTLQPGGLW
-319 LVFCT
+319 VVLCT
-324 QEQPLLETTL
+324 TEPLLPGLME
-334 STGFGLDAG
+334 SAGFGLDSG

-354 QLKDFVS
+354 QLLDYVS

-366 YKASY
+366 CNASY
-371 GRQEGEKG
+371 GRQEGENG
-379 WFYFA
+379 WFYFG

-403 VSLTKDGVFDGVEGI
+403 VSLTRDGVFNGIDGMD
-418 TVELSAS
+418 VELSAT

-435 APTADSEEYTGPI
+435 APTADSAVYTGPI
-448 YIDKTTVI
+448 HIDKTTVI

-466 PSRTLSLS
+466 ASRPLSLS
-474 FILNE
+474 FIINE

-489 TDSPW
+489 TDSPGA
-494 DFDTMYNGRQK
+494 FDVMYNGRQK
-505 GIELPASLSL
+505 GYELPASLSL
-515 YDGREGF
+515 YDGGEGF
-522 TIGCGVSM
+522 TIGCGVSL
-530 NGETSLVLPKKN
+530 NGETSVVLPKKN
-542 MSVRFRDAYG
+542 MAVRFRDAYG

-578 FPRAIIR
+578 FPRSIIR

-598 KVVNQRSQ
+598 KVVNQRSK

-626 NEQLYASLAGVSRDS
+626 NEQLYASLSGVSRDS
-641 VTVMEAN
+641 VTVMEAD

-658 VVEFCRFNDMSLPEN
+658 VVEFCRFNDMRLPEN
-673 YQHFCDMFDVDSL
+673 YRHFCDIFDVDSL

-729 SEPASVYKNLMSQ
+729 SEPVSVYLNLMSQ
-742 YAKENRQVS
+742 YAQENRQVS
-751 TFIVPLMAN
+751 TFVVPLMAN
-760 EDFKDRFLTRAAELM
+760 EEFKDRFLTRAAELM

-802 CARFHRSVA
+802 CARFQRSVA
-811 EWENAV
+811 SWEGAV
-817 EEMKQVLLDY
+817 KEMKQVLLDY

-833 IDNLCSLFDLD
+833 IDNLCRLFDLD
-844 QTQREQY
+844 QAQREQY
-851 FGAIERGQ
+851 FGEIEKGQ

>member
-1 MFFTA
+1 
-6 YLPKN
+6 
-11 RDTELLYQRSG
+11 
-22 QLSIVRRI
+22 
-30 DERAEKR
+30 
-37 YNILYFYV
+37 
-45 QGKREKMGKKAIK
+45 MGKKATK
-58 WIPVLIAAVLLCVGC
+58 WFPVLLAAVLLCAGC
-73 QKAPEPSPAP
+73 RKAPAPAP
-83 TPTATPAPTLSPEER
+83 MATPAPTLSPEER

-130 LYNQSGETVSL
+130 LYNQSGEAVSL
-141 AGWTISDKENKAG
+141 AGWTISDKESKLG
-154 WALPETSLEPGQRLL
+154 WPLPELVLEPGQRLL
-169 LFASG
+169 LFASS

-186 ALAGDEGVYLRNE
+186 ALSGEEGVYLRNE
-199 HGTLISS
+199 YGILLSS
-206 ALCGDCQADVAMALR
+206 ALCGDCEADVAMALQ
-221 ADGSFAQ
+221 ADGSYEP

-235 FENSRAG
+235 YENSKAG
-242 YEAFQ
+242 YGAFQ
-247 QSLSCDSSL
+247 ESLSSESPL

-261 VVYNSSTLPQRGEYY
+261 VVFNRSTLPQKDAYY
-276 DWVELKNVSDQPVL
+276 DWVELKNVSSRPLL

-304 KFRLPELSLQPGELW
+304 QFRLPELTLQPGELW
-319 LVFCT
+319 TVLCT
-324 QEQPLLETTL
+324 TEPLLPGLME
-334 STGFGLDAG
+334 STGFGLDDG
-343 NEQLYLSDSQG
+343 NEQLYLSDNQG
-354 QLKDFVS
+354 QLLDFVS

-366 YKASY
+366 YNASY
-371 GRQEGEKG
+371 GRQEGETG

-384 SASPGEENTGG
+384 SASPGEDNTGG
-395 GRTVAEKP
+395 CRTVAEKP
-403 VSLTKDGVFDGVEGI
+403 VSLTKDGVYNGVEGV
-418 TVELSAS
+418 TVELSAT
-425 GSIRYTLDGS
+425 GSIRYTTDGS
-435 APTADSEEYTGPI
+435 APTADSLEYTGPI
-448 YIDKTTVI
+448 FVDRTTVI

-494 DFDTMYNGRQK
+494 EFDTMYNGRQK

-522 TIGCGVSM
+522 TMGCGVSM

-552 QATLNYDIYGG
+552 QASLNYDIYGG

-598 KVVNQRSQ
+598 RVVNQRSE

-648 VPLDSEFYHE
+648 VPLDSEFYRE

-673 YQHFCDMFDVDSL
+673 YRHFCDMFDVDSL

-729 SEPASVYKNLMSQ
+729 SEPASVYLNLMSQ
-742 YAKENRQVS
+742 YAQQNRQVS

-760 EDFKDRFLTRAAELM
+760 EAFKDRFLTRAAELM

-785 AETDRLCAIVR
+785 AEADRLCAIVR
-796 PEVERD
+796 PEVARD
-802 CARFHRSVA
+802 CARFHRSV
-811 EWENAV
+811 EDWENAV

-827 DWQKLN
+827 EWQKLN
-833 IDNLCSLFDLD
+833 IDNLCSLFNLD
-844 QTQREQY
+844 QAQREQY
-851 FGAIERGQ
+851 FGEIEKDQ

>member
-1 MFFTA
+1 
-6 YLPKN
+6 
-11 RDTELLYQRSG
+11 
-22 QLSIVRRI
+22 
-30 DERAEKR
+30 
-37 YNILYFYV
+37 
-45 QGKREKMGKKAIK
+45 MGKNATKM
-58 WIPVLIAAVLLCVGC
+58 IPVLIAAALLCVGC

-83 TPTATPAPTLSPEER
+83 TPTATPAPTLSPEEQ

-106 ISEFMEKN
+106 VSEFMEKN
-114 RAVLRDEDGDF
+114 RAVLQDEDGDF

-130 LYNQSGETVSL
+130 LYNQSGESVSL
-141 AGWTISDKENKAG
+141 SGWSISDKEKKNG
-154 WALPETSLEPGQRLL
+154 WTLPETTLEPGQRLL

-174 KDRQGEQ
+174 KDRTGQQ

-186 ALAGDEGVYLRNE
+186 ALSGDEGVFLRNE
-199 HGTLISS
+199 HGTLLS
-206 ALCGDCQADVAMALR
+206 AAACGGCEADVAMTLQAG
-221 ADGSFAQ
+221 GSYAQ

-235 FENSRAG
+235 YENSRAG
-242 YEAFQ
+242 YDAFQ
-247 QSLSCDSSL
+247 QSLSCESPL

-261 VVYNSSTLPQRGEYY
+261 VVSNFTTLPQRGEYY
-276 DWVELKNVSDQPVL
+276 DWVELKNVSSQPVL
-290 LSDYCLSDDRDDPV
+290 LSDYCLSDRNDERT
-304 KFRLPELSLQPGELW
+304 KYRLPELSLQPGELW
-319 LVFCT
+319 VVFCT
-324 QEQPLLETTL
+324 QEPALPELTE
-334 STGFGLDAG
+334 STGFGLDSG
-343 NEQLYLSDSQG
+343 NEQLYLSDGQG
-354 QLKDFVS
+354 RLLDYVS

-366 YKASY
+366 YNASC
-371 GRQEGEKG
+371 GRQAGEPG
-379 WFYFA
+379 WFFFS

-395 GRTVAEKP
+395 GRYVAAAP
-403 VSLTKDGVFDGVEGI
+403 VSLTKDGVFNGVDGME
-418 TVELSAS
+418 VELAGS
-425 GSIRYTLDGS
+425 GSIFYTLDGS
-435 APTADSEEYTGPI
+435 APTADSAAYTGPI
-448 YIDKTTVI
+448 HIDKTTVI
-456 RAVNL
+456 RAVSL
-461 EEGAL
+461 EDGAL
-466 PSRTLSLS
+466 PSRPLSLS

-479 NHSLPVLSLL
+479 EHSLPVLSLL
-489 TDSPW
+489 TDSPVA
-494 DFDTMYNGRQK
+494 FDQMYNGRQK
-505 GIELPASLSL
+505 GVELPASLSL

-522 TIGCGVSM
+522 TMGCGVSM

-542 MSVRFRDAYG
+542 MSVRFRGAYG

-598 KVVNQRSQ
+598 RVINQRSE

-658 VVEFCRFNDMSLPEN
+658 VVEFCRFNDMSQPEN
-673 YQHFCDMFDVDSL
+673 YRHFCEIFDVDSL

-698 TDVSSGNVR
+698 TDVTSGNVR

-729 SEPASVYKNLMSQ
+729 SEPASVYMNLMSQ
-742 YAKENRQVS
+742 YAQQNRQVS
-751 TFIVPLMAN
+751 AFIVPLMAN
-760 EDFKDRFLTRAAELM
+760 EEFKDRFLTRAAELM

-785 AETDRLCAIVR
+785 AQTDRLCAIVR
-796 PEVERD
+796 PEVARD
-802 CARFHRSVA
+802 CVRFNRTVE

-817 EEMKQVLLDY
+817 EEMKRVLLDY

-844 QTQREQY
+844 ETQREQY
-851 FGAIERGQ
+851 FGEIEKGQ

>member
-1 MFFTA
+1 
-6 YLPKN
+6 
-11 RDTELLYQRSG
+11 
-22 QLSIVRRI
+22 
-30 DERAEKR
+30 
-37 YNILYFYV
+37 
-45 QGKREKMGKKAIK
+45 MGKKAIK
-58 WIPVLIAAVLLCVGC
+58 MIPILLTAVLLCAGC
-73 QKAPEPSPAP
+73 RQAPEVTPSPS
-83 TPTATPAPTLSPEER
+83 PTASPEPTLSPEEL
-98 NRGLGQVV
+98 NRGLGQLV

-130 LYNQSGETVSL
+130 LYNQSRETVSL
-141 AGWTISDKENKAG
+141 SGCTISDKENKTG
-154 WALPETSLEPGQRLL
+154 WALPETELEPGQRLL

-174 KDRQGEQ
+174 KDRQGAE

-186 ALAGDEGVYLRNE
+186 ALSGDEGVYLRNE
-199 HGTLISS
+199 QGTLLS
-206 ALCGDCQADVAMALR
+206 AAACGGCEADVAMALQ
-221 ADGSFAQ
+221 ADGSYEQ

-235 FENSRAG
+235 YENSRAG

-247 QSLSCDSSL
+247 QSLSCGSPL
-256 VINEV
+256 LINEV
-261 VVYNSSTLPQRGEYY
+261 VVYNSSTLPQKDEYY
-276 DWVELKNVSDQPVL
+276 DWVELKNVSSQPVL
-290 LSDYCLSDDRDDPV
+290 LSDYYLSDHNDQLT
-304 KFRLPELSLQPGELW
+304 KYQLPALSLQPGELW
-319 LVFCT
+319 VVLCT
-324 QEQPLLETTL
+324 TEPLLPGLME
-334 STGFGLDAG
+334 STGFGLDSG

-354 QLKDFVS
+354 QLLDYVS

-366 YKASY
+366 YDASY
-371 GRQEGEKG
+371 GRQEGESG
-379 WFYFA
+379 WFFFA

-395 GRTVAEKP
+395 GRTLAEKP
-403 VSLTKDGVFDGVEGI
+403 VSLTRDGVFNNIEGML
-418 TVELSAS
+418 VELSAS

-435 APTADSEEYTGPI
+435 VPTADSEEYTGPI

-466 PSRTLSLS
+466 PSRPLSLS

-479 NHSLPVLSLL
+479 EHSLPVLSLL
-489 TDSPW
+489 TDSPG
-494 DFDTMYNGRQK
+494 DFDLMYNGRQK
-505 GIELPASLSL
+505 GVELPASLSL
-515 YDGREGF
+515 YDGGEGF
-522 TIGCGVSM
+522 TIGCGVSL

-542 MSVRFRDAYG
+542 MSVRFRDPYG

-578 FPRAIIR
+578 FPRSIIR

-598 KVVNQRSQ
+598 KVVNQRSE

-626 NEQLYASLAGVSRDS
+626 NEQLYASLSGVSRDS
-641 VTVMEAN
+641 VTVMEAD

-658 VVEFCRFNDMSLPEN
+658 VVEFCRFNDMSLAEN
-673 YQHFCDMFDVDSL
+673 YQHFCDIFDVDSL

-729 SEPASVYKNLMSQ
+729 SEPASVYMNLMSQ
-742 YAKENRQVS
+742 YAQEHRQVS
-751 TFIVPLMAN
+751 TFVVPLMAN
-760 EDFKDRFLTRAAELM
+760 QEFKDRFLTRAAELM
-775 GSVLTVENVF
+775 SSALTVENVF
-785 AETDRLCAIVR
+785 AEIDRLSAIVR
-796 PEVERD
+796 PEVARD
-802 CARFHRSVA
+802 CARFNRTVE

-827 DWQKLN
+827 DWQRLN

-844 QTQREQY
+844 QAQREQY
-851 FGAIERGQ
+851 FGEIEKGQ

>member
-1 MFFTA
+1 
-6 YLPKN
+6 
-11 RDTELLYQRSG
+11 
-22 QLSIVRRI
+22 
-30 DERAEKR
+30 
-37 YNILYFYV
+37 
-45 QGKREKMGKKAIK
+45 MGKKATK
-58 WIPVLIAAVLLCVGC
+58 WFPVLLAAVLLCAGC
-73 QKAPEPSPAP
+73 RKAPESS
-83 TPTATPAPTLSPEER
+83 PAPTLSPEER
-98 NRGLGQVV
+98 SRGLGQVV

-130 LYNQSGETVSL
+130 LHNQSGEAVSL
-141 AGWTISDKENKAG
+141 AGWTISDKESKLG
-154 WALPETSLEPGQRLL
+154 WPLPELMLEPGQRLL

-186 ALAGDEGVYLRNE
+186 ALSGEEGVYLRNE
-199 HGTLISS
+199 HGTLLSS
-206 ALCGDCQADVAMALR
+206 ALCGDCEADVAMALQ
-221 ADGSFAQ
+221 ADGSYEA
-228 SLYPTPG
+228 SLCPTPG
-235 FENSRAG
+235 YENSKAG
-242 YEAFQ
+242 YGAFQ
-247 QSLSCDSSL
+247 ESLSSESPL

-261 VVYNSSTLPQRGEYY
+261 VVFNRSTLPQKDAYY
-276 DWVELKNVSDQPVL
+276 DWVELKNVSSQPVL

-304 KFRLPELSLQPGELW
+304 QFRLPEQELQPGELW
-319 LVFCT
+319 VVFCT
-324 QEQPLLETTL
+324 KEQPALPSAV
-334 STGFGLDAG
+334 STGFGLDDG
-343 NEQLYLSDSQG
+343 NEQLYLSDNQG
-354 QLKDFVS
+354 QLLDFVS

-366 YKASY
+366 YNASY
-371 GRQEGEKG
+371 GRQAGEPG

-384 SASPGEENTGG
+384 SASPGEDNSGG
-395 GRTVAEKP
+395 CRTVAEKP
-403 VSLTKDGVFDGVEGI
+403 VSLTKDGVYNGVEGV
-418 TVELSAS
+418 TVELSAT

-435 APTADSEEYTGPI
+435 APTADSLEYTGPI
-448 YIDKTTVI
+448 FVDRTTVI

-494 DFDTMYNGRQK
+494 AFDMMYNGRQK

-515 YDGREGF
+515 YDGGEGF
-522 TIGCGVSM
+522 TMGCGVSM

-542 MSVRFRDAYG
+542 MAVRFRDAYG

-598 KVVNQRSQ
+598 RVVNQRSE
-606 YCVLYINGVYSGIY
+606 YCVLYINGMYSGIY

-648 VPLDSEFYHE
+648 VPLDSEFYQE
-658 VVEFCRFNDMSLPEN
+658 VVAFCQFNDMSLPEN
-673 YQHFCDMFDVDSL
+673 YQHFCDIFDVDSL

-718 RMMFYDLDATF
+718 RLMFYDLDATF
-729 SEPASVYKNLMSQ
+729 SDVGSVYLNLMSE
-742 YAKENRQVS
+742 YAQQNRQVS
-751 TFIVPLMAN
+751 FFIVPLMAN
-760 EDFKDRFLTRAAELM
+760 EEFQDRFLTRAAELM

-785 AETDRLCAIVR
+785 TQMDRLCAMVR

-802 CARFHRSVA
+802 YGRFNRT
-811 EWENAV
+811 
-817 EEMKQVLLDY
+817 EEDWDFALEEIRQLLVNH

-833 IDNLCSLFDLD
+833 IDNLCGLFDLD
-844 QTQREQY
+844 ESQREHY
-851 FGAIERGQ
+851 FGEIEKKQ

>member
-1 MFFTA
+1 
-6 YLPKN
+6 
-11 RDTELLYQRSG
+11 
-22 QLSIVRRI
+22 
-30 DERAEKR
+30 
-37 YNILYFYV
+37 
-45 QGKREKMGKKAIK
+45 MGKKATK
-58 WIPVLIAAVLLCVGC
+58 WFPVLLAAVLLCAGC
-73 QKAPEPSPAP
+73 RKAPAPAP
-83 TPTATPAPTLSPEER
+83 MATPAPTLSPEER
-98 NRGLGQVV
+98 SRGLGQVV

-130 LYNQSGETVSL
+130 LYNQSGEAVSL
-141 AGWTISDKENKAG
+141 AGWNISDKESKLG
-154 WALPETSLEPGQRLL
+154 WLLPELMLEPGQRLL

-186 ALAGDEGVYLRNE
+186 ALSGEEGVYLRNE
-199 HGTLISS
+199 HGTLLSS
-206 ALCGDCQADVAMALR
+206 ALCGDCEADVAMALQ
-221 ADGSFAQ
+221 ADGSYEK
-228 SLYPTPG
+228 SLCPTPG
-235 FENSRAG
+235 YENSKAG
-242 YEAFQ
+242 YGAFQ
-247 QSLSCDSSL
+247 ESLSSESPL

-261 VVYNSSTLPQRGEYY
+261 VVFNRSTLPQKDAYY
-276 DWVELKNVSDQPVL
+276 DWVELKNVSSQPVL

-304 KFRLPELSLQPGELW
+304 QFRLPEQELQPGELW
-319 LVFCT
+319 VVFCT
-324 QEQPLLETTL
+324 KEQPALPSAV
-334 STGFGLDAG
+334 STGFGLDDG
-343 NEQLYLSDSQG
+343 NEQLYLSDNQG
-354 QLKDFVS
+354 QLLDFVS

-366 YKASY
+366 YNASY
-371 GRQEGEKG
+371 GRQEGETG

-384 SASPGEENTGG
+384 SASPGEDNTGG
-395 GRTVAEKP
+395 CRTVAEKP
-403 VSLTKDGVFDGVEGI
+403 VSLTKDGVYNGVEGV
-418 TVELSAS
+418 TVELSAT
-425 GSIRYTLDGS
+425 GSIRYTTDGS
-435 APTADSEEYTGPI
+435 APTADSLEYTGPI
-448 YIDKTTVI
+448 FVDRTTVI

-494 DFDTMYNGRQK
+494 AFDMMYNGRQK

-515 YDGREGF
+515 YDGGEGF

-542 MSVRFRDAYG
+542 MAVRFRDAYG

-598 KVVNQRSQ
+598 KVVNQRSE

-648 VPLDSEFYHE
+648 VPLDSEFYQE
-658 VVEFCRFNDMSLPEN
+658 VVAFCQFNDMSLPEN

-718 RMMFYDLDATF
+718 RLMFYDLDATF
-729 SEPASVYKNLMSQ
+729 SEVGSVYLNLMSE
-742 YAKENRQVS
+742 YAQQNRQVS
-751 TFIVPLMAN
+751 FFIVPLMAN
-760 EDFKDRFLTRAAELM
+760 EEFQDRFLTRAAELM

-785 AETDRLCAIVR
+785 TQMDRLCAIVR

-802 CARFHRSVA
+802 YGRFNRT
-811 EWENAV
+811 
-817 EEMKQVLLDY
+817 EEDWDLALEEIRRLLVNH

-833 IDNLCSLFDLD
+833 IDNLCGLFDLD
-844 QTQREQY
+844 ESQREHY
-851 FGAIERGQ
+851 FGEIEKKQ